1 MSEEVNLSEESNNS
15 ENEANNPENEANN
28 SENEPL
34 DQKELLEDVA
44 EIRQMIHQQRFAE
57 CNPMLFAIIKNCPNQ
72 QPYIHRLVQGLLS
85 TVIANLSLFQRKK
98 MSSVMLG
105 FLKQDAKAIKEFEIP
120 ETTPE
125 TRAKLVSEAISELD
139 QFLVDVEMDIRSEL
153 GVFKDLKKKGEE
165 IDVKE
170 VKPTLEKFVS
180 REAMLFL
187 NHDLSKEEQDQ
198 ASATLYQEWE
208 ECREKIFGRFVSSGH
223 WNDEERAE
231 VKDTILSPTVDSLTS
246 QLLVSA
252 ITLSAATVFDM
263 GKFTLLYDIYR
274 QTDDDEVKVRAL
286 LGWLLVSMNSSCYE
300 QHPDFLS
307 FAEQLT
313 EDCKNDSD
321 LLAEII
327 KAQKMLAV
335 TVFSEQKSI
344 DYTNDIMSSL
354 SKRFL
359 GDLKNKVADL
369 LEADED
375 MRNIF
380 GVEDDEE
387 TSDEESP
394 IRSVDINT
402 DEDGDPAL
410 NVGVDSPLSMDE
422 MMDKG
427 IDILLP
433 QFKMLRDQTE
443 FFTHLYNWFMP
454 FYLKNPHITEALGF
468 VDEKRKFCKAFCST
482 ARSCPAD
489 AYSLA
494 NLIVSHPNE
503 IPENIV
509 DCYDDPEDE
518 EDGSKPADEEEIVNE
533 FFKEPEEHRA
543 KRIRINYI
551 RNLLRFSKFYKEKDE
566 LFTILDELDDDK
578 PAYAVLAG
586 PLFQDEFFDKYRMAI
601 ARYSFR
607 REFPDMVDVMLEGV
621 PCDTLEM
628 HFMKGWVCMQKEDD
642 HSLRMAVDHFKEM
655 LKMQPDMKPVYL
667 QLGICYRKLC
677 QVDEYL
683 ENFDKLMEFKDS
695 FSEEELFELKL
706 EKLKFIVMNNRL
718 EEAMPLAYEL
728 DYTHPESQMAG
739 ALLTQLLIKIG
750 GEHTEGNFQKA
761 HQRLDEYF
769 AEVNELFG
777 SFEKMKKSGKD
788 PKNMMMQA
796 MDLFFKM
803 MKNDKAAEAYNN
815 YSLGLLALIE
825 HQPKKAVGPFFRA
838 YAYYEDK
845 DQDVFFEVLREDYK
859 WLKNYGCS
867 FTDIM
872 IIYNQVVAEH
882 QQSQEELKKYADKSE

>member
-1 MSEEVNLSEESNNS
+1 MSEEVNLSEESNN
-15 ENEANNPENEANN
+15 PEEDV
-28 SENEPL
+28 L
-34 DQKELLEDVA
+34 DQDFLLEKVD
-44 EIRQMIHQQRFAE
+44 EMRDLIHQQRFTE
-57 CNPMLFAIIKNCPNQ
+57 CKPILVAIFENCPNHKQ
-72 QPYIHRLVQGLLS
+72 YMRRLMHGLLK
-85 TVIANLSLFQRKK
+85 TVLANMSLLQCKK
-98 MSSVMLG
+98 LPDDMLG
-105 FLKQDAKAIKEFEIP
+105 FLKQYVKPSEELDIP
-120 ETTPE
+120 EMTPE
-125 TRAKLVSEAISELD
+125 ARTKFVFGAVSELD
-139 QFLVDVEMDIRSEL
+139 QLLVDIEMDIRSDQ
-153 GVFKDLKKKGEE
+153 GIFKDLKKQGEA
-165 IDVKE
+165 IDIKE

-198 ASATLYQEWE
+198 ASARLYQEWE
-208 ECREKIFGRFVSSGH
+208 EFREKIFDRFVSSGY
-223 WNDEERAE
+223 WNNEERAV

-274 QTDDDEVKVRAL
+274 LADDDEVKVRAL
-286 LGWLLVSMNSSCYE
+286 LGWLLVSTNCGCYE
-300 QHPDFLS
+300 QQPDFRS

-313 EDCKNDSD
+313 EDCKNDPD

-344 DYTNDIMSSL
+344 DYTNDIMASL

-359 GDLKNKVADL
+359 GDLRDKVADL

-380 GVEDDEE
+380 GIEDDEE
-387 TSDEESP
+387 TSEESP
-394 IRSVDINT
+394 IRSDDTNT
-402 DEDGDPAL
+402 DEDRIPNLDA
-410 NVGVDSPLSMDE
+410 DIESPLSMDE

-489 AYSLA
+489 AYSMA

-518 EDGSKPADEEEIVNE
+518 EDGSESADEEEIVKE
-533 FFKEPEEHRA
+533 FFNEPEEHHA

-551 RNLLRFSKFYKEKDE
+551 RNLMRFSKFYTAKDE
-566 LFTILDELDDDK
+566 IFNIFDELDDDK

-607 REFPDMVDVMLEGV
+607 REFPDLVEVMLEGV

-628 HFMKGWVCMQKEDD
+628 HFMKGWVCMQKGDN
-642 HSLRMAVDHFKEM
+642 HSLRMAVDHFKKM
-655 LKMQPDMKPVYL
+655 LKIKPDMKQVYL
-667 QLGICYRKLC
+667 QLGTCYRNLI

-706 EKLKFIVMNNRL
+706 DKLKFIVMNNRF

-728 DYTHPESQMAG
+728 DYTHPENQMAG

-750 GEHTEGNFQKA
+750 GEHAEENFQKA

-777 SFEKMKKSGKD
+777 NFEKMKKAGKD
-788 PKNMMMQA
+788 TKNMMMQA

-803 MKNDKAAEAYNN
+803 MKNDKLAEAYNN

-825 HQPKKAVGPFFRA
+825 HQPKKAMGPFFRV
-838 YAYYEDK
+838 YAYYVEK
-845 DQDVFFEVLREDYK
+845 DENVFFEALKEDYK

-867 FTDIM
+867 YTDLM

-882 QQSQEELKKYADKSE
+882 QKSQEEIKKYADKSE

>member
-1 MSEEVNLSEESNNS
+1 MSEEVNLSEESNN
-15 ENEANNPENEANN
+15 PEEDV
-28 SENEPL
+28 L
-34 DQKELLEDVA
+34 DQDFLLEKVD
-44 EIRQMIHQQRFAE
+44 EMRDLIHQQRFAE
-57 CNPMLFAIIKNCPNQ
+57 CKPMLVAIFENCPNHKQ
-72 QPYIHRLVQGLLS
+72 YMRRLMHGLLT
-85 TVIANLSLFQRKK
+85 TVLANMSLLQRKK
-98 MSSVMLG
+98 LPDDMLG
-105 FLKQDAKAIKEFEIP
+105 ILKQYVKPSEELDIP
-120 ETTPE
+120 EMTPE
-125 TRAKLVSEAISELD
+125 ARTKFVFGAVSELD
-139 QFLVDVEMDIRSEL
+139 QLLVDIEMDIRSDQ
-153 GVFKDLKKKGEE
+153 GVFKDLKKQGEA
-165 IDVKE
+165 IDIKE

-198 ASATLYQEWE
+198 ASARLYQEWE
-208 ECREKIFGRFVSSGH
+208 EYREKIFGRFVSSGY
-223 WNDEERAE
+223 WNDEERAV

-274 QTDDDEVKVRAL
+274 LTDDDEVKVRAL
-286 LGWLLVSMNSSCYE
+286 LGWLLVSTNCGCYE
-300 QHPDFLS
+300 QQPDFRS

-313 EDCKNDSD
+313 EDCKNDPD
-321 LLAEII
+321 LLADII

-369 LEADED
+369 LDADED
-375 MRNIF
+375 MRNLFEID
-380 GVEDDEE
+380 EDEE
-387 TSDEESP
+387 TSEEESP

-402 DEDGDPAL
+402 DEDGVDNL

-433 QFKMLRDQTE
+433 QFKMLRDQTD

-454 FYLKNPHITEALGF
+454 FYLKNPHVTEALGF

-494 NLIVSHPNE
+494 NLIISHPNE

-518 EDGSKPADEEEIVNE
+518 GDGSEPADEEEIVNE
-533 FFKEPEEHRA
+533 FFKEPGEHRA

-551 RNLLRFSKFYKEKDE
+551 RNLMRFSKFYTAKDE

-607 REFPDMVDVMLEGV
+607 REFPDMVEVMLEGV

-642 HSLRMAVDHFKEM
+642 HSLRMAVSHFKEM
-655 LKMQPDMKPVYL
+655 LKMQPDMKQVYL
-667 QLGICYRKLC
+667 QLGICYRNLI

-706 EKLKFIVMNNRL
+706 DKLKFIVMNNRF

-728 DYTHPESQMAG
+728 DYTHPENQMAG

-750 GEHTEGNFQKA
+750 GEHAEENFQKA

-769 AEVNELFG
+769 AEANELFG
-777 SFEKMKKSGKD
+777 SFEKMKKEGKD
-788 PKNMMMQA
+788 TKNMMMQA

-825 HQPKKAVGPFFRA
+825 HQPKKALEPFFRA
-838 YAYYEDK
+838 YAYYVEK
-845 DQDVFFEVLREDYK
+845 DENVFFEALKEDYK

-867 FTDIM
+867 YTDLM

-882 QQSQEELKKYADKSE
+882 LQTEDELKKYADKSE

>member
-1 MSEEVNLSEESNNS
+1 MSEEVNLSEESNN
-15 ENEANNPENEANN
+15 PEEDV
-28 SENEPL
+28 L
-34 DQKELLEDVA
+34 DQDFLLEKVD
-44 EIRQMIHQQRFAE
+44 EMRDLIHQQRFTE
-57 CNPMLFAIIKNCPNQ
+57 CKPILVAIFENCPNHKQ
-72 QPYIHRLVQGLLS
+72 YMRRLMHGLLK
-85 TVIANLSLFQRKK
+85 TVLANMSLLQCKK
-98 MSSVMLG
+98 LPDDMLG
-105 FLKQDAKAIKEFEIP
+105 FLKQYVKPSEELDIP
-120 ETTPE
+120 EMTPE
-125 TRAKLVSEAISELD
+125 ARTKFVFGAVSELD
-139 QFLVDVEMDIRSEL
+139 QLLVDIEMDIRSDQ
-153 GVFKDLKKKGEE
+153 GIFKDLKKQGEA
-165 IDVKE
+165 IDIKE

-198 ASATLYQEWE
+198 ASARLYQEWE
-208 ECREKIFGRFVSSGH
+208 EYREKIFDRFVSSGY
-223 WNDEERAE
+223 WNNEERAV

-274 QTDDDEVKVRAL
+274 LADDDEVKVRAL
-286 LGWLLVSMNSSCYE
+286 LGWLLVSTNCGCYE
-300 QHPDFLS
+300 QQPDFRS

-313 EDCKNDSD
+313 EDCKNDPD

-344 DYTNDIMSSL
+344 DYTNDIMASL

-359 GDLKNKVADL
+359 DDLRDKVADL

-380 GVEDDEE
+380 GIEDDEE
-387 TSDEESP
+387 TSEESP
-394 IRSVDINT
+394 IRSDDTNT
-402 DEDGDPAL
+402 DEDRIPNLDA
-410 NVGVDSPLSMDE
+410 DIESPLSMDE

-509 DCYDDPEDE
+509 DCYEDPEDE
-518 EDGSKPADEEEIVNE
+518 EDGSESADEEEIVKE
-533 FFKEPEEHRA
+533 FFNEPEEHRA

-551 RNLLRFSKFYKEKDE
+551 RNLMRFSKFYTAKDE
-566 LFTILDELDDDK
+566 IFNIFDELDDDK

-607 REFPDMVDVMLEGV
+607 REFPDLVEVMLEGV

-628 HFMKGWVCMQKEDD
+628 HFMKGWVCMQKGDN
-642 HSLRMAVDHFKEM
+642 HSLRMAVDHFKKM
-655 LKMQPDMKPVYL
+655 LKIKPDMKQVYL
-667 QLGICYRKLC
+667 QLGTCYRNLI

-706 EKLKFIVMNNRL
+706 DKLKFIVMNNRF

-728 DYTHPESQMAG
+728 DYTHPENQMAG

-750 GEHTEGNFQKA
+750 GEHAEENFQKA

-777 SFEKMKKSGKD
+777 SFEKMKKAGKD
-788 PKNMMMQA
+788 TKNMMMQA

-803 MKNDKAAEAYNN
+803 MKNDKLAEAYNN

-825 HQPKKAVGPFFRA
+825 HQPKKAMGPFFRV
-838 YAYYEDK
+838 YAYYVEK
-845 DQDVFFEVLREDYK
+845 DENVFFEALKEDYK

-867 FTDIM
+867 YTDLM

-882 QQSQEELKKYADKSE
+882 QKSQEEIKKYADKSE

>member
-1 MSEEVNLSEESNNS
+1 MSEEVNLSEEF
-15 ENEANNPENEANN
+15 NNPEEDV
-28 SENEPL
+28 L
-34 DQKELLEDVA
+34 DQDFLLEKVD
-44 EIRQMIHQQRFAE
+44 EMRDLIHQQRFTE
-57 CNPMLFAIIKNCPNQ
+57 CKPILVAIFENCPNHKQ
-72 QPYIHRLVQGLLS
+72 YMRRLMHGLLK
-85 TVIANLSLFQRKK
+85 TVLANMSLLQCKK
-98 MSSVMLG
+98 LPDDMLG
-105 FLKQDAKAIKEFEIP
+105 FLKQYVKPSEELDIP
-120 ETTPE
+120 EMTPE
-125 TRAKLVSEAISELD
+125 ARTKFVFGAVSELD
-139 QFLVDVEMDIRSEL
+139 QLLVDIEMDIRSDL
-153 GVFKDLKKKGEE
+153 GIFKDLKKQGEA
-165 IDVKE
+165 IDIKE

-198 ASATLYQEWE
+198 ASARLYQEWE
-208 ECREKIFGRFVSSGH
+208 EYREKIFDRFVSSGY
-223 WNDEERAE
+223 WNNEERAV

-274 QTDDDEVKVRAL
+274 LADDDEVKVRAL
-286 LGWLLVSMNSSCYE
+286 LGWLLVSTNCGSYE
-300 QHPDFLS
+300 QQPDFRS

-313 EDCKNDSD
+313 EDCKNDPD

-344 DYTNDIMSSL
+344 DYTNDIMASL

-359 GDLKNKVADL
+359 DDLRDKVADL

-380 GVEDDEE
+380 GIEDDEE
-387 TSDEESP
+387 TSEESP
-394 IRSVDINT
+394 IRSDDTNT
-402 DEDGDPAL
+402 DEDRIPNLDA
-410 NVGVDSPLSMDE
+410 DIESPLSMDE

-494 NLIVSHPNE
+494 NLIVSHSNE

-518 EDGSKPADEEEIVNE
+518 EDGSESADEEEIVKE
-533 FFKEPEEHRA
+533 FFNEPEEHRA

-551 RNLLRFSKFYKEKDE
+551 RNLMRFSKFYTAKDE
-566 LFTILDELDDDK
+566 IFNIFDELDDDK

-601 ARYSFR
+601 ARFSFR
-607 REFPDMVDVMLEGV
+607 REFPDLVEVMLEGV

-628 HFMKGWVCMQKEDD
+628 HFMKGWVCMQKGDN
-642 HSLRMAVDHFKEM
+642 HSLRMAVDYFKKM
-655 LKMQPDMKPVYL
+655 LKIKPDMKQVYL
-667 QLGICYRKLC
+667 QLGTCYRNLI

-706 EKLKFIVMNNRL
+706 DKLKFIVMNNRF

-728 DYTHPESQMAG
+728 DYTHPENQMAG

-750 GEHTEGNFQKA
+750 GEHTEENFQKA

-777 SFEKMKKSGKD
+777 SFEKMKKAGKD
-788 PKNMMMQA
+788 TKNMMMQA

-803 MKNDKAAEAYNN
+803 MKNDKLAEAYNN

-825 HQPKKAVGPFFRA
+825 HQPKKAMGPFFRV
-838 YAYYEDK
+838 YAYYVEK
-845 DQDVFFEVLREDYK
+845 DENVFFEALKEDYK

-867 FTDIM
+867 YTDLM

-882 QQSQEELKKYADKSE
+882 QKSQEEIKKYADKSE

>member
-1 MSEEVNLSEESNNS
+1 MSEEVNLSEESNN
-15 ENEANNPENEANN
+15 PEEDV
-28 SENEPL
+28 L
-34 DQKELLEDVA
+34 DQDFLLEKVD
-44 EIRQMIHQQRFAE
+44 EMRDLIHQQRFTE
-57 CNPMLFAIIKNCPNQ
+57 CKPILVAIFENCPNHKQ
-72 QPYIHRLVQGLLS
+72 YMRRLMHGLLK
-85 TVIANLSLFQRKK
+85 TVLANMSLLQCKK
-98 MSSVMLG
+98 LPDDMLG
-105 FLKQDAKAIKEFEIP
+105 FLKQYVKPSEELDIP
-120 ETTPE
+120 EMTPE
-125 TRAKLVSEAISELD
+125 ARTKFVFGAVSELD
-139 QFLVDVEMDIRSEL
+139 QLLVDIEMDIRSDQ
-153 GVFKDLKKKGEE
+153 GIFKDLKKQGEA
-165 IDVKE
+165 IDIKE

-198 ASATLYQEWE
+198 ASARLYQEWE
-208 ECREKIFGRFVSSGH
+208 EYREKIFDRFVSSGY
-223 WNDEERAE
+223 WNNEERAV

-274 QTDDDEVKVRAL
+274 LADDDEVKVRAL
-286 LGWLLVSMNSSCYE
+286 LGWLLVSTNCGSYE
-300 QHPDFLS
+300 QQPDFRS

-313 EDCKNDSD
+313 EDCKNDPD

-344 DYTNDIMSSL
+344 DYTNDIMASL

-359 GDLKNKVADL
+359 DDLRDKVADL

-380 GVEDDEE
+380 GIEDDEE
-387 TSDEESP
+387 TSEESP
-394 IRSVDINT
+394 IRSDDTNT
-402 DEDGDPAL
+402 DEDRIPNLDA
-410 NVGVDSPLSMDE
+410 DIESPLSMDE

-494 NLIVSHPNE
+494 NLIVSHSNE

-518 EDGSKPADEEEIVNE
+518 EDGSESADEEEIVNE
-533 FFKEPEEHRA
+533 FFKEPGEHRA

-551 RNLLRFSKFYKEKDE
+551 RNLMRFSKFYTAKDE
-566 LFTILDELDDDK
+566 IFNIFDELDDDK

-607 REFPDMVDVMLEGV
+607 REFPDLVEVMLEGV

-628 HFMKGWVCMQKEDD
+628 HFMKGWVCMQKGDN
-642 HSLRMAVDHFKEM
+642 HSLRMAVDHFKKM
-655 LKMQPDMKPVYL
+655 LKIKPDMKQVYL
-667 QLGICYRKLC
+667 QLGTCYRNLI

-683 ENFDKLMEFKDS
+683 DNFDKLMEFKDS

-706 EKLKFIVMNNRL
+706 DKLKFIVMNNRF

-728 DYTHPESQMAG
+728 DYTHPENQMAG

-750 GEHTEGNFQKA
+750 GEHAEENFQKA

-777 SFEKMKKSGKD
+777 SFEKMKKAGKD
-788 PKNMMMQA
+788 TKNMMMQA

-803 MKNDKAAEAYNN
+803 MKNDKLAEAYNN

-825 HQPKKAVGPFFRA
+825 HQPKKAMGPFFRV
-838 YAYYEDK
+838 YAYYVEK
-845 DQDVFFEVLREDYK
+845 DENVFFEALKEDYK

-867 FTDIM
+867 YTDLM

-882 QQSQEELKKYADKSE
+882 QKSQEEIKKYADKSE

>member
-1 MSEEVNLSEESNNS
+1 MSEEVNLSEESNN
-15 ENEANNPENEANN
+15 PEEDV
-28 SENEPL
+28 L
-34 DQKELLEDVA
+34 DQDFLLEKVD
-44 EIRQMIHQQRFAE
+44 EMRDLIHQQRFTE
-57 CNPMLFAIIKNCPNQ
+57 CKPILVAIFENCPNHKQ
-72 QPYIHRLVQGLLS
+72 YMRRLMHGLLK
-85 TVIANLSLFQRKK
+85 TVLANMSLLQCKK
-98 MSSVMLG
+98 LPDDMLG
-105 FLKQDAKAIKEFEIP
+105 FLKQYVKPSEELDIP
-120 ETTPE
+120 EMTPE
-125 TRAKLVSEAISELD
+125 ARTKFVFGAVSELD
-139 QFLVDVEMDIRSEL
+139 QLLVDIEMDIRSDQ
-153 GVFKDLKKKGEE
+153 GIFKDLKKQGEA
-165 IDVKE
+165 IDIKE

-198 ASATLYQEWE
+198 ASARLYQEWE
-208 ECREKIFGRFVSSGH
+208 EYREKIFDRFVSSGY
-223 WNDEERAE
+223 WNNEERAV

-274 QTDDDEVKVRAL
+274 LADDDEVKVRAL
-286 LGWLLVSMNSSCYE
+286 LGWLLVSTNCGSYE
-300 QHPDFLS
+300 QQPDFRS

-313 EDCKNDSD
+313 EDCKNDPD

-344 DYTNDIMSSL
+344 DYTNDIMASL

-359 GDLKNKVADL
+359 DDLRDKVADL

-380 GVEDDEE
+380 GIEDDEE
-387 TSDEESP
+387 TSEESP
-394 IRSVDINT
+394 IRSDDTNT
-402 DEDGDPAL
+402 DEDRIPNLDA
-410 NVGVDSPLSMDE
+410 DIESPLSMDE

-518 EDGSKPADEEEIVNE
+518 EDDNESADEEEIVKE
-533 FFKEPEEHRA
+533 FFNEPEEHRA

-551 RNLLRFSKFYKEKDE
+551 RNLMRFSKFYTAKDE
-566 LFTILDELDDDK
+566 IFNIFDELDDDK

-607 REFPDMVDVMLEGV
+607 REFPDLVEVMLEGV

-628 HFMKGWVCMQKEDD
+628 HFMKGWVCMQKGDN
-642 HSLRMAVDHFKEM
+642 HSLRMAVDHFKKM
-655 LKMQPDMKPVYL
+655 LKIKPDMKQVYL
-667 QLGICYRKLC
+667 QLGTCYRNLI

-706 EKLKFIVMNNRL
+706 DKLKFIVMNNRF

-728 DYTHPESQMAG
+728 DYTHPENQMAG

-750 GEHTEGNFQKA
+750 GEHAEENFQKA

-777 SFEKMKKSGKD
+777 SFEKMKKAGKD
-788 PKNMMMQA
+788 TKNMMMQA

-803 MKNDKAAEAYNN
+803 MKNDKLAEAYNN

-825 HQPKKAVGPFFRA
+825 HQPKKAMGPFFRV
-838 YAYYEDK
+838 YAYYVEK
-845 DQDVFFEVLREDYK
+845 DENVFFEALKEDYK

-867 FTDIM
+867 YTDLM

-882 QQSQEELKKYADKSE
+882 QKSQEEIKKYADKSE

>member
-1 MSEEVNLSEESNNS
+1 MSEEVNLSEESNN
-15 ENEANNPENEANN
+15 PEEV
-28 SENEPL
+28 L
-34 DQKELLEDVA
+34 DQDELLEKID
-44 EIRQMIHQQRFAE
+44 EMRQLIHQQRFTE
-57 CNPMLFAIIKNCPNQ
+57 CKPLLVAVFTPLPSNKQYVN
-72 QPYIHRLVQGLLS
+72 RLLQSLL
-85 TVIANLSLFQRKK
+85 TALAANMSLFQRKK
-98 MSSVMLG
+98 IPDGVFG
-105 FLKQDAKAIKEFEIP
+105 FPLQHIKSFEELDIP
-120 ETTPE
+120 EMTPE
-125 TRAKLVSEAISELD
+125 TRAKYISSAISGLD
-139 QFLVDVEMDIRSEL
+139 QLLEDIEMDIRSDQ
-153 GVFKDLKKKGEE
+153 GVFKDLKKQGEA
-165 IDVKE
+165 IDIKE
-170 VKPTLEKFVS
+170 VKSTLEKFVS

-198 ASATLYQEWE
+198 ASARLYQEWE
-208 ECREKIFGRFVSSGH
+208 EYREKIFGRFVSSGH
-223 WNDEERAE
+223 WTDEECAA

-286 LGWLLVSMNSSCYE
+286 LGWLLVSMNSSYCE
-300 QHPDFLS
+300 QHPDFRS

-313 EDCKNDSD
+313 EDCKNDQD
-321 LLAEII
+321 LLADII

-369 LEADED
+369 LDADED
-375 MRNIF
+375 MRNLFEID
-380 GVEDDEE
+380 EDEE
-387 TSDEESP
+387 TSEEESP

-402 DEDGDPAL
+402 DEDGVDNL

-433 QFKMLRDQTE
+433 QFKMLRDQTD

-454 FYLKNPHITEALGF
+454 FYLKNPHVTEALGF

-494 NLIVSHPNE
+494 NLIISHPNE

-518 EDGSKPADEEEIVNE
+518 GDGSEPADEEEIVNE
-533 FFKEPEEHRA
+533 FFKEPGEHRA

-551 RNLLRFSKFYKEKDE
+551 RNLLRFSKFYKGKDE
-566 LFTILDELDDDK
+566 FFTILDELDDDK

-607 REFPDMVDVMLEGV
+607 REFPDMVEVMLEGV

-642 HSLRMAVDHFKEM
+642 HSLRMAVSHFKEM
-655 LKMQPDMKPVYL
+655 LKMQPDMKQVYL
-667 QLGICYRKLC
+667 QLGICYRNLI

-706 EKLKFIVMNNRL
+706 DKLKFIVMNNRF

-728 DYTHPESQMAG
+728 DYTHPENQMAG

-750 GEHTEGNFQKA
+750 GEHAEENFQKA

-769 AEVNELFG
+769 AEANELFG
-777 SFEKMKKSGKD
+777 SFEKMKKEGKD
-788 PKNMMMQA
+788 TKNMMMQA

-825 HQPKKAVGPFFRA
+825 HQPKKALEPFFRA
-838 YAYYEDK
+838 YAYYVEK
-845 DQDVFFEVLREDYK
+845 DENVFFEALKEDYK

-867 FTDIM
+867 YTDLM

-882 QQSQEELKKYADKSE
+882 QQTEDELKKYADKSE

>member
-1 MSEEVNLSEESNNS
+1 MSEEVNLSEESNN
-15 ENEANNPENEANN
+15 PEEV
-28 SENEPL
+28 L
-34 DQKELLEDVA
+34 DQDELLEKID
-44 EIRQMIHQQRFAE
+44 EMRQLIHQQRFTE
-57 CNPMLFAIIKNCPNQ
+57 CKQLLVAVFTPLPSNKQYVN
-72 QPYIHRLVQGLLS
+72 RLLQSLL
-85 TVIANLSLFQRKK
+85 TALAANMSLFQRKK
-98 MSSVMLG
+98 IPDGVFG
-105 FLKQDAKAIKEFEIP
+105 FPLQHIKSFEELDIP
-120 ETTPE
+120 EMTPE
-125 TRAKLVSEAISELD
+125 TRAKYISSAISGLD
-139 QFLVDVEMDIRSEL
+139 QLLEDIEMDIRSDQ
-153 GVFKDLKKKGEE
+153 GVFKDLKKQGEA
-165 IDVKE
+165 IDIKE

-198 ASATLYQEWE
+198 ASARLYQEWE
-208 ECREKIFGRFVSSGH
+208 EYREKIFGRFVSSGH
-223 WNDEERAE
+223 WTDEERAV

-286 LGWLLVSMNSSCYE
+286 LGWLLVSMNSSYCE
-300 QHPDFLS
+300 QHPDFRS

-313 EDCKNDSD
+313 EDCKNDQD
-321 LLAEII
+321 LLADII

-369 LEADED
+369 LDADED
-375 MRNIF
+375 MRNLFEID
-380 GVEDDEE
+380 EDEE
-387 TSDEESP
+387 TSEEESP

-402 DEDGDPAL
+402 DEDGVDNL

-433 QFKMLRDQTE
+433 QFKMLRDQTD

-454 FYLKNPHITEALGF
+454 FYLKNPHVTEALGF

-494 NLIVSHPNE
+494 NLNISHPNE

-518 EDGSKPADEEEIVNE
+518 GDGSEPADEEEIVNE
-533 FFKEPEEHRA
+533 FFKEPGEHRA

-551 RNLLRFSKFYKEKDE
+551 RNLLRFSKFYKGKDE

-607 REFPDMVDVMLEGV
+607 REFPDMVEVMLEGV

-642 HSLRMAVDHFKEM
+642 HSLRMAVSHFKEM
-655 LKMQPDMKPVYL
+655 LKMQPDMKQVYL
-667 QLGICYRKLC
+667 QLGICYRNLI

-706 EKLKFIVMNNRL
+706 DKLKFIVMNNRF

-728 DYTHPESQMAG
+728 DYTHPENQMAG

-750 GEHTEGNFQKA
+750 GEHAEENFQKA

-769 AEVNELFG
+769 AEANELFG
-777 SFEKMKKSGKD
+777 SFEKMKKEGKD
-788 PKNMMMQA
+788 TKNMMMQA

-825 HQPKKAVGPFFRA
+825 HQPKKALEPFFRA
-838 YAYYEDK
+838 YAYYVEK
-845 DQDVFFEVLREDYK
+845 DENVFFEALKEDYK

-867 FTDIM
+867 YTDLM

-882 QQSQEELKKYADKSE
+882 QQTEDELKKYADKSE

>member
-1 MSEEVNLSEESNNS
+1 MSEEVNLSEESNN
-15 ENEANNPENEANN
+15 PEEDV
-28 SENEPL
+28 L
-34 DQKELLEDVA
+34 DQDFLLEKVD
-44 EIRQMIHQQRFAE
+44 EMRDLIHQQRFTE
-57 CNPMLFAIIKNCPNQ
+57 CKPILVAIFENCPNHKQ
-72 QPYIHRLVQGLLS
+72 YMRRLMHGLLK
-85 TVIANLSLFQRKK
+85 TVLANMSLLQCKK
-98 MSSVMLG
+98 LPDDMLG
-105 FLKQDAKAIKEFEIP
+105 FLKQYVKPSEELDIP
-120 ETTPE
+120 EMTPE
-125 TRAKLVSEAISELD
+125 ARTKFVFGAVSELD
-139 QFLVDVEMDIRSEL
+139 QLLVDIEMDIRSDQ
-153 GVFKDLKKKGEE
+153 GIFKDLKKQGEA
-165 IDVKE
+165 IDIKE

-198 ASATLYQEWE
+198 ASARLYQEWE
-208 ECREKIFGRFVSSGH
+208 EYREKIFDRFVSSGY
-223 WNDEERAE
+223 WNNEERAV

-274 QTDDDEVKVRAL
+274 LADDDEVKVRAL
-286 LGWLLVSMNSSCYE
+286 LGWLLVSTNCGSYE
-300 QHPDFLS
+300 QQPDFRS

-313 EDCKNDSD
+313 EDCKNDPD

-344 DYTNDIMSSL
+344 DYTNDIMASL

-359 GDLKNKVADL
+359 DDLRDKVADL

-380 GVEDDEE
+380 GIEDDEE
-387 TSDEESP
+387 TSEESP
-394 IRSVDINT
+394 IRSDDTNT
-402 DEDGDPAL
+402 DKDGIPKLDA
-410 NVGVDSPLSMDE
+410 DIESPLSMDE

-482 ARSCPAD
+482 TRSCPAD

-518 EDGSKPADEEEIVNE
+518 EDGSEPADEEEIVNE
-533 FFKEPEEHRA
+533 FFKEPGEHRA

-601 ARYSFR
+601 ARFSFR
-607 REFPDMVDVMLEGV
+607 REFPDLVEVMLEGV

-628 HFMKGWVCMQKEDD
+628 HFMKGWVCMQKGDN
-642 HSLRMAVDHFKEM
+642 HSLRMAVDYFKKM
-655 LKMQPDMKPVYL
+655 LKIKPDMKQVYL
-667 QLGICYRKLC
+667 QLGTCYRNLI

-706 EKLKFIVMNNRL
+706 DKLKFIVMNNRF

-728 DYTHPESQMAG
+728 DYTHPENQMAG

-750 GEHTEGNFQKA
+750 GEHTEENFQKA

-769 AEVNELFG
+769 AEENELFG
-777 SFEKMKKSGKD
+777 SFEKMKKAGKD
-788 PKNMMMQA
+788 TKNMMMQA

-803 MKNDKAAEAYNN
+803 MKNDKLAEAYNN

-825 HQPKKAVGPFFRA
+825 HQPKKAMGPFFRV
-838 YAYYEDK
+838 YAYYVEK
-845 DQDVFFEVLREDYK
+845 DENVFFEALKEDYK

-867 FTDIM
+867 YTDLM

-882 QQSQEELKKYADKSE
+882 QKSQEEIKKYADKSE

>member
-1 MSEEVNLSEESNNS
+1 MSEEVNLSEESNN
-15 ENEANNPENEANN
+15 PEEV
-28 SENEPL
+28 L
-34 DQKELLEDVA
+34 DQDELLEKID
-44 EIRQMIHQQRFAE
+44 EMRQLIHQQRFTE
-57 CNPMLFAIIKNCPNQ
+57 CKPLLVAVFTPLPSNKQYVN
-72 QPYIHRLVQGLLS
+72 RLLQSLL
-85 TVIANLSLFQRKK
+85 TALAANMSLFQRKK
-98 MSSVMLG
+98 IPDGVFG
-105 FLKQDAKAIKEFEIP
+105 FPLQHIKSFEELDIP
-120 ETTPE
+120 EMTPE
-125 TRAKLVSEAISELD
+125 TRAKYISSAISGLD
-139 QFLVDVEMDIRSEL
+139 QLLEDIEMDIRSDQ
-153 GVFKDLKKKGEE
+153 GVFKDLKKQGEA
-165 IDVKE
+165 IDIKE

-198 ASATLYQEWE
+198 ASARLYQEWE
-208 ECREKIFGRFVSSGH
+208 EYREKIFGRFVSSGH
-223 WNDEERAE
+223 WTDEECAA

-274 QTDDDEVKVRAL
+274 LADDDEVKVRAL
-286 LGWLLVSMNSSCYE
+286 LGWLLVSMNSSYCE
-300 QHPDFLS
+300 QQPDFRS

-313 EDCKNDSD
+313 EDCKNDPD
-321 LLAEII
+321 LLADII

-369 LEADED
+369 LDADED
-375 MRNIF
+375 MRNLFEID
-380 GVEDDEE
+380 EDEE
-387 TSDEESP
+387 TSEEESP

-402 DEDGDPAL
+402 DEDGVNNL

-433 QFKMLRDQTE
+433 QFKMLRDQTD

-454 FYLKNPHITEALGF
+454 FYLKNPHVTEALGF

-494 NLIVSHPNE
+494 NLIISHPNE

-518 EDGSKPADEEEIVNE
+518 GDGSEPADEEEIVNE
-533 FFKEPEEHRA
+533 FFKEPGEHRA

-551 RNLLRFSKFYKEKDE
+551 RNLLRFSKFYKGKDE

-607 REFPDMVDVMLEGV
+607 REFPDLVEVMLEGV

-628 HFMKGWVCMQKEDD
+628 HFMMGWVCMQKGDN

-655 LKMQPDMKPVYL
+655 LKMQPDMKQVYL
-667 QLGICYRKLC
+667 QLGICYRNLI

-706 EKLKFIVMNNRL
+706 DKLKFIVMNNRF

-728 DYTHPESQMAG
+728 DYTHPENQMAG

-750 GEHTEGNFQKA
+750 GEHAEENFQKA

-769 AEVNELFG
+769 AEANELFG
-777 SFEKMKKSGKD
+777 SFEKMKKEGKD
-788 PKNMMMQA
+788 TKNMMMQA

-825 HQPKKAVGPFFRA
+825 HQPKKALEPFFRA
-838 YAYYEDK
+838 YAYYVEK
-845 DQDVFFEVLREDYK
+845 DENVFFEALKEDYK

-867 FTDIM
+867 YTDLM

-882 QQSQEELKKYADKSE
+882 QQTEDELKKYADKSE

>member
-1 MSEEVNLSEESNNS
+1 MSEEVNLSEESNN
-15 ENEANNPENEANN
+15 PEEV
-28 SENEPL
+28 L
-34 DQKELLEDVA
+34 DQDELLEKID
-44 EIRQMIHQQRFAE
+44 EMRQLIHQQRFTE
-57 CNPMLFAIIKNCPNQ
+57 CKPLLVAVFTPLPSNKQ
-72 QPYIHRLVQGLLS
+72 YVKRLLQSLL
-85 TVIANLSLFQRKK
+85 TALAANMSLFQRKK
-98 MSSVMLG
+98 IPDGVFG
-105 FLKQDAKAIKEFEIP
+105 FPLQHIKSFEELDIP
-120 ETTPE
+120 EMTPE
-125 TRAKLVSEAISELD
+125 TRAKYISSAISGLD
-139 QFLVDVEMDIRSEL
+139 QLLEDIEMDIRSDQ
-153 GVFKDLKKKGEE
+153 GVFKDLKKQGEA
-165 IDVKE
+165 IDIKE

-198 ASATLYQEWE
+198 ASARLYQEWE
-208 ECREKIFGRFVSSGH
+208 EYREKIFDRFVSSGH
-223 WNDEERAE
+223 WTDEECAA

-286 LGWLLVSMNSSCYE
+286 LGWLLVSMNSCYCE
-300 QHPDFLS
+300 QHPDFRS

-321 LLAEII
+321 LLADII

-369 LEADED
+369 LDADED
-375 MRNIF
+375 MRNLFEID
-380 GVEDDEE
+380 EDEE
-387 TSDEESP
+387 TSEEESP

-402 DEDGDPAL
+402 DEDGVDNL

-433 QFKMLRDQTE
+433 QFKMLRDQTD

-454 FYLKNPHITEALGF
+454 FYLKNPHVTEALGF

-494 NLIVSHPNE
+494 NLIISHPNE

-518 EDGSKPADEEEIVNE
+518 GDGSEPADEEEIVNE
-533 FFKEPEEHRA
+533 FFKEPGEHRA

-551 RNLLRFSKFYKEKDE
+551 RNLLRFSKFYKGKDE

-607 REFPDMVDVMLEGV
+607 REFPDMVEVMLEGV

-642 HSLRMAVDHFKEM
+642 HSLRMAVSHFKEM
-655 LKMQPDMKPVYL
+655 LKMQPDMKQVYL
-667 QLGICYRKLC
+667 QLGICYRNLI
-677 QVDEYL
+677 QMDEYL

-706 EKLKFIVMNNRL
+706 DKLKFIVMNNRF

-728 DYTHPESQMAG
+728 DYTHPENQMAG

-750 GEHTEGNFQKA
+750 GEHAEENFQKA

-769 AEVNELFG
+769 AEANELFG
-777 SFEKMKKSGKD
+777 SFEKMKKEGKD
-788 PKNMMMQA
+788 TKNMMMQA

-825 HQPKKAVGPFFRA
+825 HQPKKALEPFFRA
-838 YAYYEDK
+838 YAYYVEK
-845 DQDVFFEVLREDYK
+845 DENVFFEALKEDYK

-867 FTDIM
+867 YTDLM

-882 QQSQEELKKYADKSE
+882 QQTEDELKKYADKSE

>member
-1 MSEEVNLSEESNNS
+1 MSEEVNLSEESNN
-15 ENEANNPENEANN
+15 PEEVLA
-28 SENEPL
+28 
-34 DQKELLEDVA
+34 QKELLEDVV

-57 CNPMLFAIIKNCPNQ
+57 CNPMLFAIIKNSPDHL
-72 QPYIHRLVQGLLS
+72 PYIHRLVQGLLS
-85 TVIANLSLFQRKK
+85 TVIASLSLFQRKK
-98 MSSVMLG
+98 MSTEMLD
-105 FLKQDAKAIKEFEIP
+105 FLKLDAKAIKEFKIP

-125 TRAKLVSEAISELD
+125 ARAKLVSEAISELD
-139 QFLVDVEMDIRSEL
+139 QFLVDIEMDIRSEQ
-153 GVFKDLKKKGEE
+153 GIFKDLKKQGEA
-165 IDVKE
+165 IDIKE

-198 ASATLYQEWE
+198 ASARLYQEWE
-208 ECREKIFGRFVSSGH
+208 EYREKIFDRFVSSGY
-223 WNDEERAE
+223 WNDEERAA

-359 GDLKNKVADL
+359 GELKNKVADL

-387 TSDEESP
+387 TSEEESP

-518 EDGSKPADEEEIVNE
+518 GDGSETADEEEIVNE

-628 HFMKGWVCMQKEDD
+628 HFMQGWVCMQKEDD

-739 ALLTQLLIKIG
+739 ALLTQLLIKTG
-750 GEHTEGNFQKA
+750 GEHAEENFKKA

-769 AEVNELFG
+769 AEMNELFG

-872 IIYNQVVAEH
+872 IIYNQIVAEH

>member
-1 MSEEVNLSEESNNS
+1 MSEEVNLSEESNN
-15 ENEANNPENEANN
+15 PEEV
-28 SENEPL
+28 L
-34 DQKELLEDVA
+34 DQDELLEKID
-44 EIRQMIHQQRFAE
+44 EMRQLIHQQRFTE
-57 CNPMLFAIIKNCPNQ
+57 CKPLLVAVFTPLPSNKQYVN
-72 QPYIHRLVQGLLS
+72 RLLQSLL
-85 TVIANLSLFQRKK
+85 TALAANMSLFQRKK
-98 MSSVMLG
+98 IPDGVFG
-105 FLKQDAKAIKEFEIP
+105 FPLQHIKSFEELDIP
-120 ETTPE
+120 EMTPE
-125 TRAKLVSEAISELD
+125 TRAKYISSAISGLD
-139 QFLVDVEMDIRSEL
+139 QLLEDIEMDIRSDQ
-153 GVFKDLKKKGEE
+153 GVFKDLKKQGEA
-165 IDVKE
+165 IDIKE

-198 ASATLYQEWE
+198 ASARLYQEWE
-208 ECREKIFGRFVSSGH
+208 EYREKIFGRFVSSGH
-223 WNDEERAE
+223 WTDEECAA

-286 LGWLLVSMNSSCYE
+286 LGWLLVSMNSSYCE
-300 QHPDFLS
+300 QHPDFRS

-321 LLAEII
+321 LLADII

-369 LEADED
+369 LDADED
-375 MRNIF
+375 MRNLFEID
-380 GVEDDEE
+380 EDEE
-387 TSDEESP
+387 TSEEESP

-402 DEDGDPAL
+402 DEDGVDNL

-433 QFKMLRDQTE
+433 QFKMLRDQTD

-454 FYLKNPHITEALGF
+454 FYLKNPHVTEALGF

-494 NLIVSHPNE
+494 NLIISHPNE

-518 EDGSKPADEEEIVNE
+518 GDGSEPADEEEIVNE
-533 FFKEPEEHRA
+533 FFKEPGEHRA

-551 RNLLRFSKFYKEKDE
+551 RNLLRFSKFYKGKDE

-607 REFPDMVDVMLEGV
+607 REFPDMVEVMLEGV

-642 HSLRMAVDHFKEM
+642 HSLRMAVSHFKEM
-655 LKMQPDMKPVYL
+655 LKMQPDMKQVYL
-667 QLGICYRKLC
+667 QLGICYRNLI

-706 EKLKFIVMNNRL
+706 DKLKFIVMNNRF

-728 DYTHPESQMAG
+728 DYTHPENQMAG

-750 GEHTEGNFQKA
+750 GEHAEENFQKA

-769 AEVNELFG
+769 AEANELFG
-777 SFEKMKKSGKD
+777 SFEKMKKEGKD
-788 PKNMMMQA
+788 TKNMMMQA

-825 HQPKKAVGPFFRA
+825 HQPKKALEPFFRA
-838 YAYYEDK
+838 YAYYVEK
-845 DQDVFFEVLREDYK
+845 DENVFFEALKEDYK

-867 FTDIM
+867 YTDLM

-882 QQSQEELKKYADKSE
+882 QQTEDELKKYADKSE

>member
-1 MSEEVNLSEESNNS
+1 MSEEVNLSEESNN
-15 ENEANNPENEANN
+15 PEEDVLA
-28 SENEPL
+28 
-34 DQKELLEDVA
+34 QKELLEDVV

-57 CNPMLFAIIKNCPNQ
+57 CNQMLFAIIKNCPNH
-72 QPYIHRLVQGLLS
+72 QPYIQRLVQGLLS
-85 TVIANLSLFQRKK
+85 TVIASLSLFQRKK
-98 MSSVMLG
+98 MSTETLG
-105 FLKQDAKAIKEFEIP
+105 FLKLDAKAIKEFKIP

-139 QFLVDVEMDIRSEL
+139 QFLVDVEMDIRSDQ
-153 GVFKDLKKKGEE
+153 GVFKDLKKQGEA
-165 IDVKE
+165 IDIKE

-198 ASATLYQEWE
+198 ASARLYQEWE
-208 ECREKIFGRFVSSGH
+208 EYREKIFGRFVSSGH
-223 WNDEERAE
+223 WTDEECAA
-231 VKDTILSPTVDSLTS
+231 VKDSILSPTVDSLTS

-263 GKFTLLYDIYR
+263 GKFTLLYGIYR

-286 LGWLLVSMNSSCYE
+286 LGWLLVSMNSSYYE
-300 QHPDFLS
+300 QQPDFRS

-313 EDCKNDSD
+313 EDCKNDQD
-321 LLAEII
+321 LLADII

-369 LEADED
+369 LDADED
-375 MRNIF
+375 MRNLFEID
-380 GVEDDEE
+380 EDEE
-387 TSDEESP
+387 TSEEESP

-402 DEDGDPAL
+402 DEDGVDNL

-433 QFKMLRDQTE
+433 QFKMLRDQTD

-454 FYLKNPHITEALGF
+454 FYLKNPHVTEALGF

-494 NLIVSHPNE
+494 NLIISHPNE

-518 EDGSKPADEEEIVNE
+518 GDGSEPADEEEIVNE
-533 FFKEPEEHRA
+533 FFKEPGEHRA

-551 RNLLRFSKFYKEKDE
+551 RNLLRFSKFYKGKDE

-607 REFPDMVDVMLEGV
+607 REFPDMVEVMLEGV

-642 HSLRMAVDHFKEM
+642 HSLRMAVSHFKEM
-655 LKMQPDMKPVYL
+655 LKMQPDMKQVYL
-667 QLGICYRKLC
+667 QLGICYRNLI

-706 EKLKFIVMNNRL
+706 DKLKFIVMNNRF

-728 DYTHPESQMAG
+728 DYTHPENQMAG

-750 GEHTEGNFQKA
+750 GEHAEENFQKA

-769 AEVNELFG
+769 AEANELFG
-777 SFEKMKKSGKD
+777 SFEKMKKEGKD
-788 PKNMMMQA
+788 TKNMMMQA

-825 HQPKKAVGPFFRA
+825 HQPKKALEPFFRA
-838 YAYYEDK
+838 YAYYVEK
-845 DQDVFFEVLREDYK
+845 DENVFFEALKEDYK
-859 WLKNYGCS
+859 WLKNYGC
-867 FTDIM
+867 FYTDLM

-882 QQSQEELKKYADKSE
+882 QQTEDELKKYADKSE

>member
-1 MSEEVNLSEESNNS
+1 MSEEVNLSEESNN
-15 ENEANNPENEANN
+15 PEEDVLA
-28 SENEPL
+28 
-34 DQKELLEDVA
+34 QKELLEDVV

-57 CNPMLFAIIKNCPNQ
+57 CNQMLFAIIKNGPNH

-85 TVIANLSLFQRKK
+85 TVIASLSLFQRKK
-98 MSSVMLG
+98 MSTETLG
-105 FLKQDAKAIKEFEIP
+105 FLKLDAKAIKEFKIP

-125 TRAKLVSEAISELD
+125 TRATLVSEAISGLD
-139 QFLVDVEMDIRSEL
+139 QLLVDIEMDIRSEQ
-153 GVFKDLKKKGEE
+153 GIFKDLKKQGEA
-165 IDVKE
+165 IDIKE

-198 ASATLYQEWE
+198 ASARLYQEWE
-208 ECREKIFGRFVSSGH
+208 EYREKIFGRFVSSGH
-223 WNDEERAE
+223 WTDEECAA

-263 GKFTLLYDIYR
+263 GKFTLLYGIYR

-286 LGWLLVSMNSSCYE
+286 LGWLLVSMNSSYYE
-300 QHPDFLS
+300 QQPDFRS

-313 EDCKNDSD
+313 EDCKNDQD
-321 LLAEII
+321 LLADII

-369 LEADED
+369 LDADED
-375 MRNIF
+375 MRNLFEID
-380 GVEDDEE
+380 EDEDISE
-387 TSDEESP
+387 EESP

-402 DEDGDPAL
+402 DEDGVDNL
-410 NVGVDSPLSMDE
+410 NVDVDSPLSMDE

-433 QFKMLRDQTE
+433 QFKMLRDQTD

-454 FYLKNPHITEALGF
+454 FYLKNPHVTEALGF

-494 NLIVSHPNE
+494 NLIISHPNE

-518 EDGSKPADEEEIVNE
+518 GDGSEPADEEEIVNE
-533 FFKEPEEHRA
+533 FFKEPGEHRA

-551 RNLLRFSKFYKEKDE
+551 RNLLRFSKFYKGKDE

-607 REFPDMVDVMLEGV
+607 REFPDMVEVMLEGV

-642 HSLRMAVDHFKEM
+642 HSLRMAVSHFKEM
-655 LKMQPDMKPVYL
+655 LKMQPDMKQVYL
-667 QLGICYRKLC
+667 QLGICYRNLI

-706 EKLKFIVMNNRL
+706 DKLKFIVMNNRF

-728 DYTHPESQMAG
+728 DYTHPENQMAG

-750 GEHTEGNFQKA
+750 GEHAEENFQKA

-769 AEVNELFG
+769 AEANELFG
-777 SFEKMKKSGKD
+777 SFEKMKKEGKD
-788 PKNMMMQA
+788 TKNMMMQA

-825 HQPKKAVGPFFRA
+825 HQPKKALEPFFRA
-838 YAYYEDK
+838 YAYYVEK
-845 DQDVFFEVLREDYK
+845 DENVFFEALKEDYK

-867 FTDIM
+867 YTDLM

-882 QQSQEELKKYADKSE
+882 QQTEDELKKYADKSE

>member
-1 MSEEVNLSEESNNS
+1 MSEEVNLSEESNN
-15 ENEANNPENEANN
+15 PEEDV
-28 SENEPL
+28 L
-34 DQKELLEDVA
+34 DQDFLLEKVD
-44 EIRQMIHQQRFAE
+44 EMRDLIHQQRFSE
-57 CNPMLFAIIKNCPNQ
+57 CKPMLVEIFTPFSSNKQYINRLLQSLLTSLFANM
-72 QPYIHRLVQGLLS
+72 
-85 TVIANLSLFQRKK
+85 SLFQRKK
-98 MSSVMLG
+98 IPDGVFG
-105 FLKQDAKAIKEFEIP
+105 FPIQHNKSFEELDIP
-120 ETTPE
+120 EMTPE
-125 TRAKLVSEAISELD
+125 ARAKYISSTISGLD
-139 QFLVDVEMDIRSEL
+139 QLLVDVEMDIRSDQ
-153 GVFKDLKKKGEE
+153 GVFKDLKKLGEE
-165 IDVKE
+165 IDIKE
-170 VKPTLEKFVS
+170 VKSTLEKFVS

-198 ASATLYQEWE
+198 ASARLYQEWE
-208 ECREKIFGRFVSSGH
+208 ECREKIFGRFVSSGY
-223 WNDEERAE
+223 WNDEERAA

-286 LGWLLVSMNSSCYE
+286 LGWLLVSTNCGCYE
-300 QHPDFLS
+300 QHPDFRS

-369 LEADED
+369 LDADED
-375 MRNIF
+375 MRNLF
-380 GVEDDEE
+380 GIDEDEE
-387 TSDEESP
+387 TSEEESP

-402 DEDGDPAL
+402 DEDGVDNL
-410 NVGVDSPLSMDE
+410 NVDVDSPLSMDE

-433 QFKMLRDQTE
+433 QFKMLRDQTD

-454 FYLKNPHITEALGF
+454 FYLKNPHVTEALGF

-494 NLIVSHPNE
+494 NLIISHPNE

-509 DCYDDPEDE
+509 DCYDDPEDDG
-518 EDGSKPADEEEIVNE
+518 DGSEPADEEEIVND
-533 FFKEPEEHRA
+533 FFKEPGEHRA

-607 REFPDMVDVMLEGV
+607 REFPDMVEVMLEGV

-628 HFMKGWVCMQKEDD
+628 HFMKGWVCMQKGDD
-642 HSLRMAVDHFKEM
+642 HSLRMAVDHFKKM
-655 LKMQPDMKPVYL
+655 LKIKPDMKQVYL
-667 QLGICYRKLC
+667 QLGICYRNLI

-706 EKLKFIVMNNRL
+706 DKLKFIVMNNRF

-728 DYTHPESQMAG
+728 DYTHPENQMAG

-750 GEHTEGNFQKA
+750 GEHAEENFQKA

-777 SFEKMKKSGKD
+777 SFDKMKKSGKD
-788 PKNMMMQA
+788 TKNMMMQA

-803 MKNDKAAEAYNN
+803 MKNDKLAEAYNN
-815 YSLGLLALIE
+815 YSQGLLALIE
-825 HQPKKAVGPFFRA
+825 HQPKKALEPFFRA
-838 YAYYEDK
+838 YAYYVEK
-845 DQDVFFEVLREDYK
+845 DENVFFEALKEDYK

-867 FTDIM
+867 YTDLM

-882 QQSQEELKKYADKSE
+882 QQTEDELKKYADKSE

>member
-1 MSEEVNLSEESNNS
+1 MSEEVNLSEESNN
-15 ENEANNPENEANN
+15 PEEV
-28 SENEPL
+28 L
-34 DQKELLEDVA
+34 DQDELLEKID
-44 EIRQMIHQQRFAE
+44 EMCQLIHQQRFTE
-57 CNPMLFAIIKNCPNQ
+57 CKPLLVAVFTPLPSNKQYVN
-72 QPYIHRLVQGLLS
+72 RLLQSLL
-85 TVIANLSLFQRKK
+85 TALAANMSLFQRKK
-98 MSSVMLG
+98 IPDGVFG
-105 FLKQDAKAIKEFEIP
+105 FPLQHIKSFEELDIP
-120 ETTPE
+120 EMTPE
-125 TRAKLVSEAISELD
+125 TRAKYISSAISGLD
-139 QFLVDVEMDIRSEL
+139 QLLEDIEMDIRSDQ
-153 GVFKDLKKKGEE
+153 GVFKDLKKQGEA
-165 IDVKE
+165 IDIKE

-198 ASATLYQEWE
+198 ASARLYQEWE
-208 ECREKIFGRFVSSGH
+208 EYREKIFGRFVSSGH
-223 WNDEERAE
+223 WTDEECAA
-231 VKDTILSPTVDSLTS
+231 VKDSILSPTVDSLTS

-286 LGWLLVSMNSSCYE
+286 LGWLLVSMNSSYCE
-300 QHPDFLS
+300 QQPDFRS

-369 LEADED
+369 LDADED
-375 MRNIF
+375 MRNLFEID
-380 GVEDDEE
+380 EDEE
-387 TSDEESP
+387 TSEEESP

-402 DEDGDPAL
+402 DEDGVDNL

-433 QFKMLRDQTE
+433 QFKMLRDQTD

-454 FYLKNPHITEALGF
+454 FYLKNPHVTEALGF

-494 NLIVSHPNE
+494 NLIISHPNE

-518 EDGSKPADEEEIVNE
+518 GDGSEPADEEEIVNE
-533 FFKEPEEHRA
+533 FFKEPGEHRA

-551 RNLLRFSKFYKEKDE
+551 RNLLRFSKFYKGKDE

-607 REFPDMVDVMLEGV
+607 REFPDMVEVMLEGV

-642 HSLRMAVDHFKEM
+642 HSLRMAVSHFKEM
-655 LKMQPDMKPVYL
+655 LKMQPDMKQVYL
-667 QLGICYRKLC
+667 QLGICYRNLI

-706 EKLKFIVMNNRL
+706 DKLKFIVMNNRF

-728 DYTHPESQMAG
+728 DYTHPENQMAG

-750 GEHTEGNFQKA
+750 GEHAEENFQKA

-769 AEVNELFG
+769 AEANELFG
-777 SFEKMKKSGKD
+777 SFEKMKKEGKD
-788 PKNMMMQA
+788 TKNMMMQA

-825 HQPKKAVGPFFRA
+825 HQPKKALEPFFRA
-838 YAYYEDK
+838 YAYYVEK
-845 DQDVFFEVLREDYK
+845 DENVFFEALKEDYK

-867 FTDIM
+867 YTDLM

-882 QQSQEELKKYADKSE
+882 QQTEDELKKYADKSE

>member
-1 MSEEVNLSEESNNS
+1 MSEEVNLSEESNN
-15 ENEANNPENEANN
+15 PEEDVLNQ
-28 SENEPL
+28 
-34 DQKELLEDVA
+34 DFLLEKVD
-44 EIRQMIHQQRFAE
+44 EMRDLIHQQRFTE
-57 CNPMLFAIIKNCPNQ
+57 CKPILVAIFENCPNHKQ
-72 QPYIHRLVQGLLS
+72 YMRRLMHGLLK
-85 TVIANLSLFQRKK
+85 TVLANMSLLQCKK
-98 MSSVMLG
+98 LPDDMLG
-105 FLKQDAKAIKEFEIP
+105 FLKQYVKPSEELDIP
-120 ETTPE
+120 EMTPE
-125 TRAKLVSEAISELD
+125 ARTKFVFGAVSELD
-139 QFLVDVEMDIRSEL
+139 QLLVDIEMDIRSDQ
-153 GVFKDLKKKGEE
+153 GIFKDLKKQGEA
-165 IDVKE
+165 IDIKE

-198 ASATLYQEWE
+198 ASARLYQEWE
-208 ECREKIFGRFVSSGH
+208 EDREKIFDRFVSSGY
-223 WNDEERAE
+223 WNNEERAV

-274 QTDDDEVKVRAL
+274 LADDDEVKVRAL
-286 LGWLLVSMNSSCYE
+286 LGWLLVSTNCGSYE
-300 QHPDFLS
+300 QQPDFRS

-313 EDCKNDSD
+313 EDCKNDPD

-344 DYTNDIMSSL
+344 DYTNDIMASL

-359 GDLKNKVADL
+359 DDLRDKVADL

-380 GVEDDEE
+380 GIEDDEE
-387 TSDEESP
+387 TSEESP
-394 IRSVDINT
+394 IRSDDTNT
-402 DEDGDPAL
+402 DEDRIPNLDA
-410 NVGVDSPLSMDE
+410 DIESPLSMDE

-494 NLIVSHPNE
+494 NLIVSHSNE

-518 EDGSKPADEEEIVNE
+518 EDGSESADEEEIVKE
-533 FFKEPEEHRA
+533 FFNEPEEHRA

-551 RNLLRFSKFYKEKDE
+551 RNLMRFSKFYTAKDE
-566 LFTILDELDDDK
+566 IFNIFDELDDDK

-607 REFPDMVDVMLEGV
+607 REFPDLVEVMLEGV

-628 HFMKGWVCMQKEDD
+628 HFMKGWVCMQKGDN
-642 HSLRMAVDHFKEM
+642 HCLRMAVDHFKKM
-655 LKMQPDMKPVYL
+655 LKIKPDMKQVYL
-667 QLGICYRKLC
+667 QLGTCYRNLI

-706 EKLKFIVMNNRL
+706 DKLKFIVMNNRF

-728 DYTHPESQMAG
+728 DYTHPENQMAG

-750 GEHTEGNFQKA
+750 GEHAEENFQKA

-777 SFEKMKKSGKD
+777 SFEKMKKAGKD
-788 PKNMMMQA
+788 TKNMMMQA

-803 MKNDKAAEAYNN
+803 MKNDKLAEAYNN

-825 HQPKKAVGPFFRA
+825 HQPKKAMGPFFRV
-838 YAYYEDK
+838 YAYYVEK
-845 DQDVFFEVLREDYK
+845 DENVFFEALKEDYK

-867 FTDIM
+867 YTDLM

-882 QQSQEELKKYADKSE
+882 QKSQEEIKKYADKSE

>member
-1 MSEEVNLSEESNNS
+1 MSEEVNLSEESNN
-15 ENEANNPENEANN
+15 PEEVLA
-28 SENEPL
+28 
-34 DQKELLEDVA
+34 QKELLEDVV

-57 CNPMLFAIIKNCPNQ
+57 CNQMLFAIIKNSPNHL
-72 QPYIHRLVQGLLS
+72 PYIHRLVQGLLS
-85 TVIANLSLFQRKK
+85 TVIASLSLFQRKK
-98 MSSVMLG
+98 MTTETLG
-105 FLKQDAKAIKEFEIP
+105 FLKLDAKAIKEFKIP

-125 TRAKLVSEAISELD
+125 TRATLVSEAISELD
-139 QFLVDVEMDIRSEL
+139 QFLVDIEMDIRSEQ
-153 GVFKDLKKKGEE
+153 GIFKDLKKLGEE
-165 IDVKE
+165 IDIKE
-170 VKPTLEKFVS
+170 VKSNLEKFVS

-198 ASATLYQEWE
+198 ASARLYQEWE
-208 ECREKIFGRFVSSGH
+208 ECREKIFGRFVSSGY
-223 WNDEERAE
+223 WNDEECAV

-246 QLLVSA
+246 QLLLSA

-274 QTDDDEVKVRAL
+274 LADDDEVKVRAL
-286 LGWLLVSMNSSCYE
+286 LGWLLVSTNCGCYE
-300 QHPDFLS
+300 QQPDFRS

-313 EDCKNDSD
+313 EDCKNGQD
-321 LLAEII
+321 LLADII

-369 LEADED
+369 LDADED
-375 MRNIF
+375 MRNLFEID
-380 GVEDDEE
+380 EDEE
-387 TSDEESP
+387 ISEEESP

-402 DEDGDPAL
+402 DEDGVDNL
-410 NVGVDSPLSMDE
+410 NVDVDSPLSMDE

-433 QFKMLRDQTE
+433 QFKMLRDQTD

-454 FYLKNPHITEALGF
+454 FYLKNPHVTEALGF

-494 NLIVSHPNE
+494 NLIISHPNE

-518 EDGSKPADEEEIVNE
+518 GDGSEPADEEEIVNE
-533 FFKEPEEHRA
+533 FFKEPGEHRA

-551 RNLLRFSKFYKEKDE
+551 RNLLRFSKFYKGKDE

-607 REFPDMVDVMLEGV
+607 REFPDMVEVMLEGV

-642 HSLRMAVDHFKEM
+642 HSLRMAVSHFKEM
-655 LKMQPDMKPVYL
+655 LKMQPDMKQVYL
-667 QLGICYRKLC
+667 QLGICYRNLI

-706 EKLKFIVMNNRL
+706 DKLKFIVMNNRF

-728 DYTHPESQMAG
+728 DYTHPENQMAG

-750 GEHTEGNFQKA
+750 GEHAEENFQKA

-769 AEVNELFG
+769 AEANELFG
-777 SFEKMKKSGKD
+777 SFEKMKKEGKD
-788 PKNMMMQA
+788 TKNMMMQA

-825 HQPKKAVGPFFRA
+825 HQPKKALEPFFRA
-838 YAYYEDK
+838 YAYYVEK
-845 DQDVFFEVLREDYK
+845 DENVFFEALKEDYK

-867 FTDIM
+867 YTDLM

-882 QQSQEELKKYADKSE
+882 QQTEDELKKYADKSE

>member
-1 MSEEVNLSEESNNS
+1 MSEEVNLSEESNN
-15 ENEANNPENEANN
+15 PEEDV
-28 SENEPL
+28 L
-34 DQKELLEDVA
+34 DQDFLLEKVD
-44 EIRQMIHQQRFAE
+44 EMRDLIHQQRFSE
-57 CNPMLFAIIKNCPNQ
+57 CKPMLVEVFTPFSSNKQYINRLMQSLLTSLFANM
-72 QPYIHRLVQGLLS
+72 
-85 TVIANLSLFQRKK
+85 SLFQRKK
-98 MSSVMLG
+98 IPDGVFGIPIQHNKS
-105 FLKQDAKAIKEFEIP
+105 FEELDIP
-120 ETTPE
+120 EMTPE
-125 TRAKLVSEAISELD
+125 ARAKYISSTISGLD
-139 QFLVDVEMDIRSEL
+139 QLLVDVEMDIRSDQ
-153 GVFKDLKKKGEE
+153 GVFKDLKKLGEE
-165 IDVKE
+165 IDIKE
-170 VKPTLEKFVS
+170 VKSTLEKFVS

-198 ASATLYQEWE
+198 ASARLYQEWE
-208 ECREKIFGRFVSSGH
+208 ECREKIFGRFVSSGY
-223 WNDEERAE
+223 WNDEERAA

-286 LGWLLVSMNSSCYE
+286 LGWLLVSTNCGCYE
-300 QHPDFLS
+300 QQPDFRS

-313 EDCKNDSD
+313 EDCKNDQD

-369 LEADED
+369 LDADED
-375 MRNIF
+375 MRNLF
-380 GVEDDEE
+380 GIDEDEE
-387 TSDEESP
+387 TSEESP

-402 DEDGDPAL
+402 DEDGVDNL
-410 NVGVDSPLSMDE
+410 NVDVDSPLSMDE

-433 QFKMLRDQTE
+433 QFKMLRDQTD

-454 FYLKNPHITEALGF
+454 FYLKNPHVTEALGF

-494 NLIVSHPNE
+494 NLIISHPNE

-509 DCYDDPEDE
+509 DCYDDPEDDG
-518 EDGSKPADEEEIVNE
+518 DGSEPADEEEIVNE
-533 FFKEPEEHRA
+533 FFKEPGEHRA

-607 REFPDMVDVMLEGV
+607 REFPDMVEVMLEGV

-628 HFMKGWVCMQKEDD
+628 HFMKGWVCMQKGDD
-642 HSLRMAVDHFKEM
+642 HSLRMAVDHFKKM
-655 LKMQPDMKPVYL
+655 LKIKPDMKQVYL
-667 QLGICYRKLC
+667 QLGICYRNLI

-706 EKLKFIVMNNRL
+706 DKLKFIVMNNRF

-728 DYTHPESQMAG
+728 DYTHPENQMAG

-750 GEHTEGNFQKA
+750 GEHAEENFQKA

-777 SFEKMKKSGKD
+777 SFDKMKKSGKD
-788 PKNMMMQA
+788 TKNMMMQA

-803 MKNDKAAEAYNN
+803 MKNDKLAEAYNN
-815 YSLGLLALIE
+815 YSQGLLALIE
-825 HQPKKAVGPFFRA
+825 HQPKKALEPFFRA
-838 YAYYEDK
+838 YAYYVEK
-845 DQDVFFEVLREDYK
+845 DENVFFEALKEDYK

-867 FTDIM
+867 YTDLM

-882 QQSQEELKKYADKSE
+882 QQTEDELKKYADKSE

>member
-1 MSEEVNLSEESNNS
+1 MSEEVNLSEESNN
-15 ENEANNPENEANN
+15 PEEV
-28 SENEPL
+28 L
-34 DQKELLEDVA
+34 DQDELLEKID
-44 EIRQMIHQQRFAE
+44 EMRQLIHQQRFTE
-57 CNPMLFAIIKNCPNQ
+57 CKPLLVAVFTPLPSNKQYVN
-72 QPYIHRLVQGLLS
+72 RLLQSLL
-85 TVIANLSLFQRKK
+85 TALAANMSLFQRKK
-98 MSSVMLG
+98 IPDGVFG
-105 FLKQDAKAIKEFEIP
+105 FPLQHIKSFEELDIP
-120 ETTPE
+120 EMTPE
-125 TRAKLVSEAISELD
+125 TRAKYISSAISGLD
-139 QFLVDVEMDIRSEL
+139 QLLEDIEMDIRSDQ
-153 GVFKDLKKKGEE
+153 GVFKDLKKQGEA
-165 IDVKE
+165 IDIKE

-198 ASATLYQEWE
+198 ASARLYQEWE
-208 ECREKIFGRFVSSGH
+208 EYREKIFGRFVSSGH
-223 WNDEERAE
+223 WTDEECAA

-286 LGWLLVSMNSSCYE
+286 LGWLLVSMNSSYCE
-300 QHPDFLS
+300 QHPDFRS

-313 EDCKNDSD
+313 EDCKNDQD
-321 LLAEII
+321 LLADII

-369 LEADED
+369 LDADED
-375 MRNIF
+375 MRNLFEID
-380 GVEDDEE
+380 EDEE
-387 TSDEESP
+387 TSEEESP

-402 DEDGDPAL
+402 DEDGVDNL
-410 NVGVDSPLSMDE
+410 NVDVDSPLSMDE

-433 QFKMLRDQTE
+433 QFKMLRDQTD

-454 FYLKNPHITEALGF
+454 FYLKNPHVTEALGF

-494 NLIVSHPNE
+494 NLIISHPNE

-518 EDGSKPADEEEIVNE
+518 GDGSEPADEEEIVNE
-533 FFKEPEEHRA
+533 FFKEPGEHRA

-551 RNLLRFSKFYKEKDE
+551 RNLLRFSKFYKGKDE

-607 REFPDMVDVMLEGV
+607 REFPDMVEVMLEGV

-642 HSLRMAVDHFKEM
+642 HSLRMAVSHFKEM
-655 LKMQPDMKPVYL
+655 LKMQPDMKQVYL
-667 QLGICYRKLC
+667 QLGICYRNLI

-706 EKLKFIVMNNRL
+706 DKLKFIVMNNRF

-728 DYTHPESQMAG
+728 DYTHPENQMAG

-750 GEHTEGNFQKA
+750 GEHAEENFQKA

-777 SFEKMKKSGKD
+777 SFEKMKKAGKD
-788 PKNMMMQA
+788 TKNMMMQA

-803 MKNDKAAEAYNN
+803 MKNDKLAEAYNN

-825 HQPKKAVGPFFRA
+825 HQPKKAMGPFFRV
-838 YAYYEDK
+838 YAYYVEK
-845 DQDVFFEVLREDYK
+845 DENVFFEALKEDYK

-867 FTDIM
+867 YTDLM

-882 QQSQEELKKYADKSE
+882 QKSQEEIKKYADKSE

>member
-1 MSEEVNLSEESNNS
+1 MSEEVNLSEESNS
-15 ENEANNPENEANN
+15 QEEV
-28 SENEPL
+28 L
-34 DQKELLEDVA
+34 DQDFLLEKVD
-44 EIRQMIHQQRFAE
+44 EMRDLIHQQRFAE
-57 CNPMLFAIIKNCPNQ
+57 CKPMLVAIFENCPNHKQ
-72 QPYIHRLVQGLLS
+72 YMRRLMHGLLT
-85 TVIANLSLFQRKK
+85 TVLANMSLLQRKK
-98 MSSVMLG
+98 LPDDMLG
-105 FLKQDAKAIKEFEIP
+105 ILKQYVKPSEELDIP
-120 ETTPE
+120 EMTPE
-125 TRAKLVSEAISELD
+125 ARTKFVFGAVSELD
-139 QFLVDVEMDIRSEL
+139 QLLEDIEMDIRSEQ
-153 GVFKDLKKKGEE
+153 GIFKDLKKQGEA
-165 IDVKE
+165 IDIKE

-198 ASATLYQEWE
+198 ASACLYQEWE
-208 ECREKIFGRFVSSGH
+208 EYREKIFDRFVTAGY
-223 WNDEERAE
+223 WNDEERAV

-274 QTDDDEVKVRAL
+274 QADDDEVKVRAL
-286 LGWLLVSMNSSCYE
+286 LGWLLVSTNCGCYE
-300 QHPDFLS
+300 QHPDFRS

-313 EDCKNDSD
+313 EDCKNDPD

-359 GDLKNKVADL
+359 GDLKDKVADL

-380 GVEDDEE
+380 EIDEDEE
-387 TSDEESP
+387 TSEESP

-402 DEDGDPAL
+402 DEDGIDNLDA
-410 NVGVDSPLSMDE
+410 DIESPLSMDE

-518 EDGSKPADEEEIVNE
+518 EDGSVSADEEEIVKE
-533 FFKEPEEHRA
+533 FFNEPEEHRA

-607 REFPDMVDVMLEGV
+607 REFPDLVEVMLEGV

-628 HFMKGWVCMQKEDD
+628 HFMKGWVCMQKGDN
-642 HSLRMAVDHFKEM
+642 HSLRMAVDHFKKM
-655 LKMQPDMKPVYL
+655 LKIKPDMKQVYL
-667 QLGICYRKLC
+667 QLGICYRNLI

-706 EKLKFIVMNNRL
+706 DKLKFIVMNNRF

-728 DYTHPESQMAG
+728 DYTHPENQMAG

-750 GEHTEGNFQKA
+750 GEHAEENFQKA

-769 AEVNELFG
+769 AEANELFG
-777 SFEKMKKSGKD
+777 SFEKMKKEGKD
-788 PKNMMMQA
+788 TKNMMMQA

-825 HQPKKAVGPFFRA
+825 HQPKKAMGPFFRA
-838 YAYYEDK
+838 YAYYVEK
-845 DQDVFFEVLREDYK
+845 DENVFFEALKEDYK
-859 WLKNYGCS
+859 WLKDYGCS
-867 FTDIM
+867 YTDLM

-882 QQSQEELKKYADKSE
+882 QKSQEEIKKYADKSE

>member
-1 MSEEVNLSEESNNS
+1 MSEEVNLSEESNN
-15 ENEANNPENEANN
+15 PEEVLA
-28 SENEPL
+28 
-34 DQKELLEDVA
+34 QKELLEDVV

-57 CNPMLFAIIKNCPNQ
+57 CNPMLFAIIKNSPNH

-85 TVIANLSLFQRKK
+85 TVIASLSLFQRKK
-98 MSSVMLG
+98 ISTEMLG
-105 FLKQDAKAIKEFEIP
+105 FLELDAKAVKEFKIP

-125 TRAKLVSEAISELD
+125 GRAKLVSDAISELD
-139 QFLVDVEMDIRSEL
+139 QFLVDIEMDIRSEQ
-153 GVFKDLKKKGEE
+153 GIFKDLKKQGEA
-165 IDVKE
+165 IDIKE

-198 ASATLYQEWE
+198 ASACLYQEWE
-208 ECREKIFGRFVSSGH
+208 EYREKIFDRFVTAGY
-223 WNDEERAE
+223 WNDEERAV

-263 GKFTLLYDIYR
+263 DKFTLLYDIYR
-274 QTDDDEVKVRAL
+274 LVDDDEVKVRAL
-286 LGWLLVSMNSSCYE
+286 LGWLLVSTNCGCYE
-300 QHPDFLS
+300 QHPDFRS

-313 EDCKNDSD
+313 EDCKNDPD

-344 DYTNDIMSSL
+344 DYTNDIMASL

-359 GDLKNKVADL
+359 GDLKDKVADL

-380 GVEDDEE
+380 EIDEDEE
-387 TSDEESP
+387 TSEESP

-402 DEDGDPAL
+402 DEDGIPNLDA
-410 NVGVDSPLSMDE
+410 DMESPLSMDE

-518 EDGSKPADEEEIVNE
+518 EDGSVSADEEEIVKE
-533 FFKEPEEHRA
+533 FFNEPEEHRA

-607 REFPDMVDVMLEGV
+607 REFPDLVEVMLEGV

-628 HFMKGWVCMQKEDD
+628 HFMKGWVCMQKGDN
-642 HSLRMAVDHFKEM
+642 HSLCMAVDHFKKM
-655 LKMQPDMKPVYL
+655 LKIKPDMKQVYL
-667 QLGICYRKLC
+667 QLGICYRNLI

-706 EKLKFIVMNNRL
+706 DKLKFIVMNNRF

-728 DYTHPESQMAG
+728 DYTHPENQMTG

-750 GEHTEGNFQKA
+750 GEHAEENFQKA

-777 SFEKMKKSGKD
+777 SFEKMKKEGKD
-788 PKNMMMQA
+788 TKNMMMQA

-825 HQPKKAVGPFFRA
+825 HQPKKAMGPFFRA
-838 YAYYEDK
+838 YAYYVEK
-845 DQDVFFEVLREDYK
+845 DENVFFEALKEDYK

-867 FTDIM
+867 YTDLM

-882 QQSQEELKKYADKSE
+882 QKSQEEIKKYADKSE

>member
-1 MSEEVNLSEESNNS
+1 MSEEVNLSEESNN
-15 ENEANNPENEANN
+15 PEEV
-28 SENEPL
+28 L
-34 DQKELLEDVA
+34 DQDELLEKID
-44 EIRQMIHQQRFAE
+44 EMRQLIHQQRFTE
-57 CNPMLFAIIKNCPNQ
+57 CKPLLVAVFTPLPSNKQYVN
-72 QPYIHRLVQGLLS
+72 RLLQSLL
-85 TVIANLSLFQRKK
+85 TALAANMSLFQRKK
-98 MSSVMLG
+98 IPDGVFG
-105 FLKQDAKAIKEFEIP
+105 FPLQHIKSFEELDIP
-120 ETTPE
+120 EMTPE
-125 TRAKLVSEAISELD
+125 TRAKYISSAISGLD
-139 QFLVDVEMDIRSEL
+139 QLLEDIEMDIRSDQ
-153 GVFKDLKKKGEE
+153 GVFKDLKKQGEA
-165 IDVKE
+165 IDIKE
-170 VKPTLEKFVS
+170 VKSTLEKFVS

-198 ASATLYQEWE
+198 DQASARLYQEWE
-208 ECREKIFGRFVSSGH
+208 EYREKIFGRFVSSGH
-223 WNDEERAE
+223 WTDEECVA
-231 VKDTILSPTVDSLTS
+231 VKDSILSPTVDSLTS

-286 LGWLLVSMNSSCYE
+286 LGWLLVSTNCGCYE
-300 QHPDFLS
+300 QQPDFRS

-313 EDCKNDSD
+313 EDCKNDPD

-359 GDLKNKVADL
+359 GDLKDKVADL
-369 LEADED
+369 LDADED
-375 MRNIF
+375 MRNLFEID
-380 GVEDDEE
+380 EDEE
-387 TSDEESP
+387 TSEEESP

-402 DEDGDPAL
+402 DEDGVDNL

-433 QFKMLRDQTE
+433 QFKMLRDQTD

-454 FYLKNPHITEALGF
+454 FYLKNPHVTEALGF

-494 NLIVSHPNE
+494 NLIISHPNE

-518 EDGSKPADEEEIVNE
+518 GDGSEPADEEEIVNE
-533 FFKEPEEHRA
+533 FFKEPGEHRA

-551 RNLLRFSKFYKEKDE
+551 RNLLRFSKFYKGKDE

-607 REFPDMVDVMLEGV
+607 REFPDMVEVMLEGV

-642 HSLRMAVDHFKEM
+642 HSLRMAVSHFKEM
-655 LKMQPDMKPVYL
+655 LKMQPDMKQVYL
-667 QLGICYRKLC
+667 QLGICYRNLI

-706 EKLKFIVMNNRL
+706 DKLKFIVMNNRF

-728 DYTHPESQMAG
+728 DYTHPENQMAG

-750 GEHTEGNFQKA
+750 GEHAEENFQKA

-769 AEVNELFG
+769 AEANELFG
-777 SFEKMKKSGKD
+777 SFEKMKKEGKD
-788 PKNMMMQA
+788 TKNMMMQA

-825 HQPKKAVGPFFRA
+825 HQPKKALEPFFRA
-838 YAYYEDK
+838 YAYYVEK
-845 DQDVFFEVLREDYK
+845 DENVFFEALKEDYK

-867 FTDIM
+867 YTDLM

-882 QQSQEELKKYADKSE
+882 QQTEDELKKYADKSE

>member
-1 MSEEVNLSEESNNS
+1 MSEEVNLSEESNN
-15 ENEANNPENEANN
+15 PEEDV
-28 SENEPL
+28 L
-34 DQKELLEDVA
+34 DQNFLLEKVD
-44 EIRQMIHQQRFAE
+44 EMRDLIHQQRFAE
-57 CNPMLFAIIKNCPNQ
+57 CKPMLFAILKNCPNH
-72 QPYIHRLVQGLLS
+72 QPYMNRLGQGLL
-85 TVIANLSLFQRKK
+85 TTAVVNLSLFQRKK
-98 MSSVMLG
+98 MPNEVLG
-105 FLKQDAKAIKEFEIP
+105 FLKLENKAIKEFEIP
-120 ETTPE
+120 EMTPE
-125 TRAKLVSEAISELD
+125 ARAKHISYAISVLD
-139 QFLVDVEMDIRSEL
+139 QLLEDIEMDIRSEQ
-153 GVFKDLKKKGEE
+153 GIFKDLKKQGEA
-165 IDVKE
+165 IDIKE

-198 ASATLYQEWE
+198 ASARLYQEWE
-208 ECREKIFGRFVSSGH
+208 EYREKIFDRFVSSGY
-223 WNDEERAE
+223 WNDEERAV

-274 QTDDDEVKVRAL
+274 LADDDEVKVRAL
-286 LGWLLVSMNSSCYE
+286 LGWLLVSTNCGCYE
-300 QHPDFLS
+300 QQPDFRS

-359 GDLKNKVADL
+359 GDLKDKVADL

-375 MRNIF
+375 MRNLFEID
-380 GVEDDEE
+380 EDEE
-387 TSDEESP
+387 TSEESP

-402 DEDGDPAL
+402 DEDGIDNL

-454 FYLKNPHITEALGF
+454 FYLKNPHVTEALGF

-518 EDGSKPADEEEIVNE
+518 GDGSEPADEEEIVNE
-533 FFKEPEEHRA
+533 FFKEPGEHRA

-551 RNLLRFSKFYKEKDE
+551 RNLLRFSKFYTAKDE
-566 LFTILDELDDDK
+566 IFTILDELDDDK

-607 REFPDMVDVMLEGV
+607 REFPDLVEVMLEGV
-621 PCDTLEM
+621 PCNTLEM
-628 HFMKGWVCMQKEDD
+628 HFMKGWVCMQKGDD
-642 HSLRMAVDHFKEM
+642 HSLRMAVDHFKKM
-655 LKMQPDMKPVYL
+655 LKIKPDMKQVYL
-667 QLGICYRKLC
+667 QLGICYRNLI

-695 FSEEELFELKL
+695 FSEEELFKLKL
-706 EKLKFIVMNNRL
+706 DKLKFIVMNNRF

-728 DYTHPESQMAG
+728 DYTHPENQMAG

-750 GEHTEGNFQKA
+750 GEHAEENFQKA

-769 AEVNELFG
+769 AEANELFG
-777 SFEKMKKSGKD
+777 SFEKMKKEGKD
-788 PKNMMMQA
+788 TKNMMMQA

-825 HQPKKAVGPFFRA
+825 HQPKKAMGPFFRA
-838 YAYYEDK
+838 YAYYVEK
-845 DQDVFFEVLREDYK
+845 DENVFFEALKEDYK

-867 FTDIM
+867 YTDLM

-882 QQSQEELKKYADKSE
+882 QKSQEEIKKYADKSE

>member
-1 MSEEVNLSEESNNS
+1 MSEEVNLSEESNN
-15 ENEANNPENEANN
+15 PEEV
-28 SENEPL
+28 L
-34 DQKELLEDVA
+34 DQDELLEKID
-44 EIRQMIHQQRFAE
+44 EMRQLIHQQRFTE
-57 CNPMLFAIIKNCPNQ
+57 CKPLLVAVFTPLPSNKQYVN
-72 QPYIHRLVQGLLS
+72 RLLQSLL
-85 TVIANLSLFQRKK
+85 TALAANMSLFQRKK
-98 MSSVMLG
+98 IPDGVFG
-105 FLKQDAKAIKEFEIP
+105 FPLQHIKSFEELDIP
-120 ETTPE
+120 EMTPE
-125 TRAKLVSEAISELD
+125 TRAKYISSAISGLD
-139 QFLVDVEMDIRSEL
+139 QLLEDIEMDIRSDQ
-153 GVFKDLKKKGEE
+153 GVFKDLKKQGEA
-165 IDVKE
+165 IDIKE

-198 ASATLYQEWE
+198 ASARLYQEWE
-208 ECREKIFGRFVSSGH
+208 EYREKIFGRFVSSGH
-223 WNDEERAE
+223 WTDEECAA

-286 LGWLLVSMNSSCYE
+286 LGWLLVSMNSSYCE
-300 QHPDFLS
+300 QHPDFRS

-359 GDLKNKVADL
+359 GDLKDKVADL

-380 GVEDDEE
+380 EIEDDEE
-387 TSDEESP
+387 TSEEESP

-402 DEDGDPAL
+402 DEDGVDNL

-433 QFKMLRDQTE
+433 QFKMLRDQTD

-454 FYLKNPHITEALGF
+454 FYLKNPHVTEALGF

-494 NLIVSHPNE
+494 NLIISHPNE

-518 EDGSKPADEEEIVNE
+518 GDGSEPADEEEIVNE
-533 FFKEPEEHRA
+533 FFKEPGEHRA

-551 RNLLRFSKFYKEKDE
+551 RNLLRFSKFYKGKDE

-607 REFPDMVDVMLEGV
+607 REFPDLVEVMLEGV

-628 HFMKGWVCMQKEDD
+628 HFMMGWVCMQKGDD
-642 HSLRMAVDHFKEM
+642 HSLRMAVDHFKKM
-655 LKMQPDMKPVYL
+655 LKIKPDMKQVYL
-667 QLGICYRKLC
+667 QLGICYRNLI

-695 FSEEELFELKL
+695 FSEEELFKLKL
-706 EKLKFIVMNNRL
+706 DKLKFIVMNNRF

-728 DYTHPESQMAG
+728 DYTHPENQMAG

-750 GEHTEGNFQKA
+750 GEHAEENFQKA

-769 AEVNELFG
+769 AEANELFG
-777 SFEKMKKSGKD
+777 SFEKMKKEGKD
-788 PKNMMMQA
+788 TKNMMMQA

-825 HQPKKAVGPFFRA
+825 HQPKKAMGPFFRA
-838 YAYYEDK
+838 YAYYVEK
-845 DQDVFFEVLREDYK
+845 DENVFFEALKEDYK

-867 FTDIM
+867 YTDLM

-882 QQSQEELKKYADKSE
+882 QKSQEEIKKYADKSE

>member
-1 MSEEVNLSEESNNS
+1 MSEEVNLSEESNN
-15 ENEANNPENEANN
+15 PEEVLA
-28 SENEPL
+28 
-34 DQKELLEDVA
+34 QKELLEDVV

-57 CNPMLFAIIKNCPNQ
+57 CNPMLFAIVKNSPNH

-85 TVIANLSLFQRKK
+85 TVIASLSLFQRKK
-98 MSSVMLG
+98 ISTEMLG
-105 FLKQDAKAIKEFEIP
+105 FLKLDAKAVKEFKIP

-125 TRAKLVSEAISELD
+125 GRAKLVSEAISELD
-139 QFLVDVEMDIRSEL
+139 QFLVDIEMDIRSEQ
-153 GVFKDLKKKGEE
+153 GIFKDLKKQGEE
-165 IDVKE
+165 IDIKE

-198 ASATLYQEWE
+198 ASARLYQEWE
-208 ECREKIFGRFVSSGH
+208 EYREKIFDRFVSSGY
-223 WNDEERAE
+223 WNDEERAV

-274 QTDDDEVKVRAL
+274 LADDDEVKVRAL
-286 LGWLLVSMNSSCYE
+286 LGWLLVSTNCGCYE
-300 QHPDFLS
+300 QQPDFRS

-359 GDLKNKVADL
+359 GDLKDKVANL

-380 GVEDDEE
+380 EIDEDEE
-387 TSDEESP
+387 TSEESP

-402 DEDGDPAL
+402 DEDGIPNLD
-410 NVGVDSPLSMDE
+410 VDMDSPLSMDE

-433 QFKMLRDQTE
+433 QFKMLRDQTD

-518 EDGSKPADEEEIVNE
+518 GDGSEPADEEEIVNE
-533 FFKEPEEHRA
+533 FFKEPGEHRA

-551 RNLLRFSKFYKEKDE
+551 RNLLRFSKFYTAKDE
-566 LFTILDELDDDK
+566 IFNILDELDDDK

-586 PLFQDEFFDKYRMAI
+586 PLFQDEFFDKYHMAI

-607 REFPDMVDVMLEGV
+607 REFPDLVEVMLEGV

-628 HFMKGWVCMQKEDD
+628 HFMKGWVCMQKGDD
-642 HSLRMAVDHFKEM
+642 HSLRMAVDHFKKM
-655 LKMQPDMKPVYL
+655 LKIKPDMKQVYL
-667 QLGICYRKLC
+667 QLGICYRNLI

-706 EKLKFIVMNNRL
+706 DKLKFIVMNNRF

-728 DYTHPESQMAG
+728 DYTHPENQMAG

-750 GEHTEGNFQKA
+750 GEHAEVNFQKA

-777 SFEKMKKSGKD
+777 SFEKMKKEGKD
-788 PKNMMMQA
+788 TKNMMMQA

-803 MKNDKAAEAYNN
+803 MKNDKLAEAYNN

-825 HQPKKAVGPFFRA
+825 HQPKKAMGPFFRA
-838 YAYYEDK
+838 YAYYVEK
-845 DQDVFFEVLREDYK
+845 DENVFFEALKEDYK

-867 FTDIM
+867 YTDLM

-882 QQSQEELKKYADKSE
+882 QKSQEEIKKYADKSE

>member
-1 MSEEVNLSEESNNS
+1 MSEEVNLSEKSNNS
-15 ENEANNPENEANN
+15 ENEANNPENE
-28 SENEPL
+28 SL

-44 EIRQMIHQQRFAE
+44 EMRQLIHQQRFAE
-57 CNPMLFAIIKNCPNQ
+57 CKSMLFAIIKNCPNH
-72 QPYIHRLVQGLLS
+72 QPYMRRLVQGLLT
-85 TVIANLSLFQRKK
+85 TVIASLSLFQRKK
-98 MSSVMLG
+98 LPNEMLSI
-105 FLKQDAKAIKEFEIP
+105 FKQHIKFIKEFEIP

-125 TRAKLVSEAISELD
+125 GRAKLFSDAISELD
-139 QFLVDVEMDIRSEL
+139 QLLVDIEMDIRSEL
-153 GVFKDLKKKGEE
+153 GVFKDLKKQGEE
-165 IDVKE
+165 IDIKE

-208 ECREKIFGRFVSSGH
+208 ECREKIFGRFVSSGY
-223 WNDEERAE
+223 WNDEERAA

-274 QTDDDEVKVRAL
+274 QADDDEVKVRAL
-286 LGWLLVSMNSSCYE
+286 LGWLLVSMNSSSYE
-300 QHPDFLS
+300 QLPDFCS

-359 GDLKNKVADL
+359 GELKNKVADL
-369 LEADED
+369 LDADED
-375 MRNIF
+375 MRNLFEID
-380 GVEDDEE
+380 EDEE
-387 TSDEESP
+387 TSEEESP
-394 IRSVDINT
+394 IRSVDFNT
-402 DEDGDPAL
+402 DEDGTHNL
-410 NVGVDSPLSMDE
+410 NVGIDSPLSMDE

-518 EDGSKPADEEEIVNE
+518 GDGSETADEEEIVNE

-642 HSLRMAVDHFKEM
+642 PSLRMAVDHFKKM
-655 LKMQPDMKPVYL
+655 LKMQPEMKPVYL

-739 ALLTQLLIKIG
+739 ALLTQLLIKTG
-750 GEHTEGNFQKA
+750 GEHAEENFQKA

-872 IIYNQVVAEH
+872 IIYNQIVAEH

>member
-1 MSEEVNLSEESNNS
+1 MSEEVNLSEESNN
-15 ENEANNPENEANN
+15 PEEV
-28 SENEPL
+28 L
-34 DQKELLEDVA
+34 DQDELLEKID
-44 EIRQMIHQQRFAE
+44 EMRQLIHQQRFTE
-57 CNPMLFAIIKNCPNQ
+57 CKPLLVAVFTPLPSNKQ
-72 QPYIHRLVQGLLS
+72 YVKRLLQSLL
-85 TVIANLSLFQRKK
+85 TALAANMSLFQRKK
-98 MSSVMLG
+98 IPDGVFG
-105 FLKQDAKAIKEFEIP
+105 FPLQHIKSFEELDIP
-120 ETTPE
+120 EMTPE
-125 TRAKLVSEAISELD
+125 TRAKYISSAISGLD
-139 QFLVDVEMDIRSEL
+139 QLLEDIEMDIRSDQ
-153 GVFKDLKKKGEE
+153 GVFKDLKKQGEA
-165 IDVKE
+165 IDIKE

-187 NHDLSKEEQDQ
+187 NHDLTKEDQDQ
-198 ASATLYQEWE
+198 ASARLYQEWE
-208 ECREKIFGRFVSSGH
+208 EYREKIFGRFVSSGH
-223 WNDEERAE
+223 WTDEECAA

-286 LGWLLVSMNSSCYE
+286 LGWLLVSMNSSYCE
-300 QHPDFLS
+300 QHPDFRS
-307 FAEQLT
+307 FAGQLT
-313 EDCKNDSD
+313 EDCKNDQD
-321 LLAEII
+321 LLADII

-369 LEADED
+369 LDADED
-375 MRNIF
+375 MRNLF
-380 GVEDDEE
+380 GIDEDEE
-387 TSDEESP
+387 TSEEESP

-402 DEDGDPAL
+402 DEDGVDNL
-410 NVGVDSPLSMDE
+410 NVDVDSPLSMDE

-427 IDILLP
+427 VDILLP
-433 QFKMLRDQTE
+433 QFKMLRDQTD

-454 FYLKNPHITEALGF
+454 FYLKNPHVTEALGF

-494 NLIVSHPNE
+494 NLIISHPNE

-518 EDGSKPADEEEIVNE
+518 GDGSEPADEEEIVNE
-533 FFKEPEEHRA
+533 FFKEPGEHRA

-607 REFPDMVDVMLEGV
+607 REFPDLVEVMLEGV

-628 HFMKGWVCMQKEDD
+628 HFMKGWVCMQKGDD
-642 HSLRMAVDHFKEM
+642 HSLRMAVDHFKKM
-655 LKMQPDMKPVYL
+655 LKIKPDIKQVYL
-667 QLGICYRKLC
+667 QLGICYRNLI

-706 EKLKFIVMNNRL
+706 DKLKFIVMNNRF

-728 DYTHPESQMAG
+728 DYTHPENQMAG

-750 GEHTEGNFQKA
+750 GEHAEENFQKA

-777 SFEKMKKSGKD
+777 SFDKMKKSGKD
-788 PKNMMMQA
+788 TKNMMMQA

-803 MKNDKAAEAYNN
+803 MKNDKLAEAYNN
-815 YSLGLLALIE
+815 YSQGLLALIE
-825 HQPKKAVGPFFRA
+825 HQPKKALEPFFRA
-838 YAYYEDK
+838 YAYYVEK
-845 DQDVFFEVLREDYK
+845 DENVFFEALKEDYK

-867 FTDIM
+867 YTDLM

-882 QQSQEELKKYADKSE
+882 QQTEDELKKYADKSE

>member
-1 MSEEVNLSEESNNS
+1 MSEEVNLSEESNN
-15 ENEANNPENEANN
+15 PEEV
-28 SENEPL
+28 L
-34 DQKELLEDVA
+34 DQDELLEKID
-44 EIRQMIHQQRFAE
+44 EMRQLIHQQRFTE
-57 CNPMLFAIIKNCPNQ
+57 CKPLLVAVFTPLPSNKQYVN
-72 QPYIHRLVQGLLS
+72 RLLQSLL
-85 TVIANLSLFQRKK
+85 TALAANMSLFQRKK
-98 MSSVMLG
+98 IPDGVFG
-105 FLKQDAKAIKEFEIP
+105 FPLQHIKSFEELDIP
-120 ETTPE
+120 EMTPE
-125 TRAKLVSEAISELD
+125 TRAKYISSAISGLD
-139 QFLVDVEMDIRSEL
+139 QLLEDIEMDIRSDQ
-153 GVFKDLKKKGEE
+153 GIFKDLKKQGEA
-165 IDVKE
+165 IDIKE

-208 ECREKIFGRFVSSGH
+208 EYREKIFGRFVSSGY
-223 WNDEERAE
+223 WNDEERAV

-274 QTDDDEVKVRAL
+274 LADDDEVKVRAL
-286 LGWLLVSMNSSCYE
+286 LGWLLVSTNCGCYE
-300 QHPDFLS
+300 QQPDFRS

-344 DYTNDIMSSL
+344 DYTNDIMASL

-359 GDLKNKVADL
+359 GDLKDKVANL

-375 MRNIF
+375 MQNIF
-380 GVEDDEE
+380 GIDEDEE
-387 TSDEESP
+387 TSEESP

-402 DEDGDPAL
+402 DEDGIPNLD
-410 NVGVDSPLSMDE
+410 VDMESPLSMDE

-433 QFKMLRDQTE
+433 QFKMLRDQTD

-454 FYLKNPHITEALGF
+454 FYLKNPHVTEALGF

-494 NLIVSHPNE
+494 NLIISHPNE

-518 EDGSKPADEEEIVNE
+518 GDGSEPADEEEIVNE
-533 FFKEPEEHRA
+533 FFKEPGEHRA

-551 RNLLRFSKFYKEKDE
+551 RNLLRFSKFYKGKDE

-607 REFPDMVDVMLEGV
+607 REFPDLVEVMLEGV

-642 HSLRMAVDHFKEM
+642 HSLRMAVDHFKKM
-655 LKMQPDMKPVYL
+655 LKIKPDMKQVYL
-667 QLGICYRKLC
+667 QLGICYRNLI

-695 FSEEELFELKL
+695 FSEEELFKLKL
-706 EKLKFIVMNNRL
+706 DKLKFIVMNNRF

-728 DYTHPESQMAG
+728 DYTHPENQMAG

-750 GEHTEGNFQKA
+750 GEHAEENFQKA

-769 AEVNELFG
+769 AEANELFG
-777 SFEKMKKSGKD
+777 SFEKMKKEGKD
-788 PKNMMMQA
+788 TKNMMMQA

-825 HQPKKAVGPFFRA
+825 HQPKKAMGPFFRA
-838 YAYYEDK
+838 YAYYVEK
-845 DQDVFFEVLREDYK
+845 DENVFFEALKEDYK
-859 WLKNYGCS
+859 WLKDYGCS
-867 FTDIM
+867 YTDLM

-882 QQSQEELKKYADKSE
+882 QKSQEEIKKYADKSE

>member
-1 MSEEVNLSEESNNS
+1 MSEEVKLSEESNN
-15 ENEANNPENEANN
+15 PEEVLA
-28 SENEPL
+28 
-34 DQKELLEDVA
+34 QKELLEDVVD
-44 EIRQMIHQQRFAE
+44 IRQMIHQQRFAE
-57 CNPMLFAIIKNCPNQ
+57 CNPMLFAIIKNSPDHL
-72 QPYIHRLVQGLLS
+72 PYIHRLVQGLLS
-85 TVIANLSLFQRKK
+85 TVIASLSLFQRKK
-98 MSSVMLG
+98 MSTEMLD
-105 FLKQDAKAIKEFEIP
+105 FLKLDAKAIKEFKIP

-125 TRAKLVSEAISELD
+125 ARAKLVSEAISELD
-139 QFLVDVEMDIRSEL
+139 QFLVDIEMDIRSEQ
-153 GVFKDLKKKGEE
+153 GIFKDLKKQGEA
-165 IDVKE
+165 IDIKE

-198 ASATLYQEWE
+198 ASARLYQEWE
-208 ECREKIFGRFVSSGH
+208 EYREKIFDRFVSSGY
-223 WNDEERAE
+223 WNDEERAV

-274 QTDDDEVKVRAL
+274 QADDDEVKVRAL

-518 EDGSKPADEEEIVNE
+518 GDGSESADEEEIVNE

-750 GEHTEGNFQKA
+750 GEHAEENFQKA

-872 IIYNQVVAEH
+872 IIYNQIVAEH

>member
-1 MSEEVNLSEESNNS
+1 MSEEVNLSEESNN
-15 ENEANNPENEANN
+15 PEEVLA
-28 SENEPL
+28 
-34 DQKELLEDVA
+34 QKELLEDVV

-57 CNPMLFAIIKNCPNQ
+57 CNPMLFAIIKNSPNH

-85 TVIANLSLFQRKK
+85 TVIASLSLFQRKK
-98 MSSVMLG
+98 ISTEMLG
-105 FLKQDAKAIKEFEIP
+105 FLKLDAKAVKEFKIP

-125 TRAKLVSEAISELD
+125 GRAKLVSDAISELD
-139 QFLVDVEMDIRSEL
+139 QFLVDIEMDIRSEQ
-153 GVFKDLKKKGEE
+153 GIFKDLKKQGEA
-165 IDVKE
+165 IDIKE

-198 ASATLYQEWE
+198 ASARLYQEWE
-208 ECREKIFGRFVSSGH
+208 EYREKIFDRFVSSGY
-223 WNDEERAE
+223 WNDEERAV

-274 QTDDDEVKVRAL
+274 LADDDEVKVRAL
-286 LGWLLVSMNSSCYE
+286 LGWLLVSTNCGCYE
-300 QHPDFLS
+300 QQPDFRS

-344 DYTNDIMSSL
+344 DYTNDIMASL

-359 GDLKNKVADL
+359 GDLKDKVANL

-375 MRNIF
+375 MQNIF
-380 GVEDDEE
+380 GIEDDEE
-387 TSDEESP
+387 TSEESP

-402 DEDGDPAL
+402 DEDGIPNLD
-410 NVGVDSPLSMDE
+410 VDMDSPLSMDE

-433 QFKMLRDQTE
+433 QFKMLRDQTD

-454 FYLKNPHITEALGF
+454 FYLKNPHVTEALGF

-518 EDGSKPADEEEIVNE
+518 GDGSEPADEEEIVNE
-533 FFKEPEEHRA
+533 FFKEPGEHRA

-551 RNLLRFSKFYKEKDE
+551 RNLLRFSKFYTAKDE
-566 LFTILDELDDDK
+566 IFNILDELDDDK
-578 PAYAVLAG
+578 PVYAVLAG

-607 REFPDMVDVMLEGV
+607 REFPDLVEVMLEGV

-628 HFMKGWVCMQKEDD
+628 HFMKGWVCMQKGDN
-642 HSLRMAVDHFKEM
+642 HSLCMAVDHFKKM
-655 LKMQPDMKPVYL
+655 LKIKPDMKQVYL
-667 QLGICYRKLC
+667 QLGICYRNLI

-706 EKLKFIVMNNRL
+706 DKLKFIVMNNRF

-728 DYTHPESQMAG
+728 DYTHPENQMAG

-750 GEHTEGNFQKA
+750 GEHAEENFQKA

-777 SFEKMKKSGKD
+777 SFEKMKKEGKD
-788 PKNMMMQA
+788 TKNMMMQA

-825 HQPKKAVGPFFRA
+825 HQPKKAMGPFFRA
-838 YAYYEDK
+838 YAYYVEK
-845 DQDVFFEVLREDYK
+845 DENVFFEALKEDYK

-867 FTDIM
+867 YTDLM

-882 QQSQEELKKYADKSE
+882 QKSQEEIKKYADKSE

>member
-1 MSEEVNLSEESNNS
+1 MSEEVNLSEESNN
-15 ENEANNPENEANN
+15 PEEDV
-28 SENEPL
+28 L
-34 DQKELLEDVA
+34 DQNFLLEKID
-44 EIRQMIHQQRFAE
+44 EMRQLIHQQRFTE
-57 CNPMLFAIIKNCPNQ
+57 CKPLLVAVFTPLPSNKQYVN
-72 QPYIHRLVQGLLS
+72 RLLQSLL
-85 TVIANLSLFQRKK
+85 TALAANMSLFQRKK
-98 MSSVMLG
+98 IPDGVFG
-105 FLKQDAKAIKEFEIP
+105 FPLQHNKSFEELDIP
-120 ETTPE
+120 EMTPE
-125 TRAKLVSEAISELD
+125 TRAKYISSAISGLD
-139 QFLVDVEMDIRSEL
+139 QLLEDIEMDIRSDQ
-153 GVFKDLKKKGEE
+153 GVFKDLKKQGEA
-165 IDVKE
+165 IDIKE

-198 ASATLYQEWE
+198 ASARLYQEWE
-208 ECREKIFGRFVSSGH
+208 EYREKIFDRFVSSGY
-223 WNDEERAE
+223 WNDEERAV

-274 QTDDDEVKVRAL
+274 LADDDEVKVRAL
-286 LGWLLVSMNSSCYE
+286 LGWLLVSMNSSYYE
-300 QHPDFLS
+300 QQPDFRS

-313 EDCKNDSD
+313 EDCKNDQD
-321 LLAEII
+321 LLADII

-369 LEADED
+369 LDADED
-375 MRNIF
+375 MRNLFEID
-380 GVEDDEE
+380 EDEE
-387 TSDEESP
+387 ISEEESP

-402 DEDGDPAL
+402 DEDGVDNL
-410 NVGVDSPLSMDE
+410 NVDVDSPLSMDE

-433 QFKMLRDQTE
+433 QFKMLRDQTD

-454 FYLKNPHITEALGF
+454 FYLKNPHVTEALGF

-494 NLIVSHPNE
+494 NLIISHPNE

-518 EDGSKPADEEEIVNE
+518 GDGSEPADEEEIVNE
-533 FFKEPEEHRA
+533 FFKEPGEHRA

-607 REFPDMVDVMLEGV
+607 REFPDLVEVMLEGV

-642 HSLRMAVDHFKEM
+642 HSLRMAVDHFKKM
-655 LKMQPDMKPVYL
+655 LKIKPDMKQVYL
-667 QLGICYRKLC
+667 QLGICYRNLI

-706 EKLKFIVMNNRL
+706 DKLKFIVMNNRF

-728 DYTHPESQMAG
+728 DYTHPENQMAG

-750 GEHTEGNFQKA
+750 GEHAEENFQKA

-777 SFEKMKKSGKD
+777 SFDKMKKSGKD
-788 PKNMMMQA
+788 TKNMMMQA

-803 MKNDKAAEAYNN
+803 MKNDKLAEAYNN
-815 YSLGLLALIE
+815 YSQGLLALIE
-825 HQPKKAVGPFFRA
+825 HQPKKALEPFFRA
-838 YAYYEDK
+838 YAYYVEK
-845 DQDVFFEVLREDYK
+845 DENVFFEALKEDYK

-867 FTDIM
+867 YTDLM

-882 QQSQEELKKYADKSE
+882 QKSQEEIKKYADKSE

>member
-1 MSEEVNLSEESNNS
+1 MSEEVNLSEESNN
-15 ENEANNPENEANN
+15 PEEVLA
-28 SENEPL
+28 
-34 DQKELLEDVA
+34 QKELLEDVV

-57 CNPMLFAIIKNCPNQ
+57 CNPMLFAIIKNSPNH

-85 TVIANLSLFQRKK
+85 TVIASLSLFQRKK
-98 MSSVMLG
+98 ISTEMLG
-105 FLKQDAKAIKEFEIP
+105 FLKLDAKAVKEFKIP

-125 TRAKLVSEAISELD
+125 GRAKLVSDAISELD
-139 QFLVDVEMDIRSEL
+139 QFLVDIEMDIRSEQ
-153 GVFKDLKKKGEE
+153 GIFKDLKKQGEA
-165 IDVKE
+165 IDIKE

-198 ASATLYQEWE
+198 ASARLYQKWE
-208 ECREKIFGRFVSSGH
+208 EYREKIFDRFVTAGY
-223 WNDEERAE
+223 WNDEERAV

-274 QTDDDEVKVRAL
+274 LADDDEVKVRAL
-286 LGWLLVSMNSSCYE
+286 LGWLLVSTNCGCYE
-300 QHPDFLS
+300 QHPDFRS

-313 EDCKNDSD
+313 EDCKNDPD

-344 DYTNDIMSSL
+344 DYTNDIMASL

-359 GDLKNKVADL
+359 GDLKDKVADL

-380 GVEDDEE
+380 EIDEDEE
-387 TSDEESP
+387 TSEESP

-402 DEDGDPAL
+402 DEDGIDNLDA
-410 NVGVDSPLSMDE
+410 DIESPLSMDE

-518 EDGSKPADEEEIVNE
+518 EDGSVSADEEEIVKE
-533 FFKEPEEHRA
+533 FFNEPEEHRA

-551 RNLLRFSKFYKEKDE
+551 RNLMRFSKFYTAKDE
-566 LFTILDELDDDK
+566 IFNILDELDDDK

-607 REFPDMVDVMLEGV
+607 REFPDLVEVMLEGV

-628 HFMKGWVCMQKEDD
+628 HFMKGWVGMQKGDN
-642 HSLRMAVDHFKEM
+642 HGLCMAVDHFKKM
-655 LKMQPDMKPVYL
+655 LKIKPDMKQVYL
-667 QLGICYRKLC
+667 QLGICYRNLI
-677 QVDEYL
+677 QMDEYL

-706 EKLKFIVMNNRL
+706 DKLKFIVMNNRF

-728 DYTHPESQMAG
+728 DYTHPENQMAG

-750 GEHTEGNFQKA
+750 GEHAEENFQKA

-777 SFEKMKKSGKD
+777 SFEKMKKEGKD
-788 PKNMMMQA
+788 TKNMMMQA

-803 MKNDKAAEAYNN
+803 MKNDKLAEAYNN

-825 HQPKKAVGPFFRA
+825 HQPKKAMGPFFRA
-838 YAYYEDK
+838 YAYYVEK
-845 DQDVFFEVLREDYK
+845 DENVFFEALKEDYK
-859 WLKNYGCS
+859 WLKSYGCS
-867 FTDIM
+867 YTDLM

-882 QQSQEELKKYADKSE
+882 QKSQEEIKKYADKSE

>member
-1 MSEEVNLSEESNNS
+1 MSEEVNLSEESNN
-15 ENEANNPENEANN
+15 PEEV
-28 SENEPL
+28 L
-34 DQKELLEDVA
+34 DQDELLEKID
-44 EIRQMIHQQRFAE
+44 EMRQLIHQQRFTE
-57 CNPMLFAIIKNCPNQ
+57 CKPLLVAVFTPLPSNKQYVN
-72 QPYIHRLVQGLLS
+72 RLLQSLL
-85 TVIANLSLFQRKK
+85 TALAANMSLFQRKK
-98 MSSVMLG
+98 IPDGVFG
-105 FLKQDAKAIKEFEIP
+105 FPLQHIKSFEKLDIP
-120 ETTPE
+120 EMTPE
-125 TRAKLVSEAISELD
+125 TRAKYISSAISGLD
-139 QFLVDVEMDIRSEL
+139 QLLEDIEMDIRSDQ
-153 GVFKDLKKKGEE
+153 GVFKDLKKQGEA
-165 IDVKE
+165 IDIKE

-198 ASATLYQEWE
+198 ASARLYQEWE
-208 ECREKIFGRFVSSGH
+208 EYREKIFGRFVSSGH
-223 WNDEERAE
+223 WTDEECVA
-231 VKDTILSPTVDSLTS
+231 VKDSILSPTVDSLTS

-286 LGWLLVSMNSSCYE
+286 LGWLLVSMNSSYCE
-300 QHPDFLS
+300 QHPDFRS

-313 EDCKNDSD
+313 EDCKNDQD
-321 LLAEII
+321 LLADII

-369 LEADED
+369 LDADED
-375 MRNIF
+375 MRNLFEID
-380 GVEDDEE
+380 EDEE
-387 TSDEESP
+387 TSEEESP

-402 DEDGDPAL
+402 DEDGVDNL

-433 QFKMLRDQTE
+433 QFKMLRDQTD

-454 FYLKNPHITEALGF
+454 FYLKNPHVTEALGF

-494 NLIVSHPNE
+494 NLIISHPNE

-518 EDGSKPADEEEIVNE
+518 GDGSEPADEEEIVNE
-533 FFKEPEEHRA
+533 FFKEPGEHRA

-551 RNLLRFSKFYKEKDE
+551 RNLLRFSKFYKGKDE

-607 REFPDMVDVMLEGV
+607 REFPDMVEVMLEGV

-642 HSLRMAVDHFKEM
+642 HSLRMAVSHFKEM
-655 LKMQPDMKPVYL
+655 LKMQPDMKQVYL
-667 QLGICYRKLC
+667 QLGICYRNLI

-706 EKLKFIVMNNRL
+706 DKLKFIVMNNRF

-728 DYTHPESQMAG
+728 DYTHPENQMAG

-750 GEHTEGNFQKA
+750 GEHAEENFQKA

-769 AEVNELFG
+769 AEANELFG
-777 SFEKMKKSGKD
+777 SFEKMKKEGKD
-788 PKNMMMQA
+788 TKNMMMQA

-825 HQPKKAVGPFFRA
+825 HQPKKALEPFFRA
-838 YAYYEDK
+838 YAYYVEK
-845 DQDVFFEVLREDYK
+845 DENVFFEALKEDYK

-867 FTDIM
+867 YTDLM

-882 QQSQEELKKYADKSE
+882 QQTEDELKKYADKSE

>member
-1 MSEEVNLSEESNNS
+1 MSEEVNLSEESNN
-15 ENEANNPENEANN
+15 PEEVLA
-28 SENEPL
+28 
-34 DQKELLEDVA
+34 QKELLEDVV

-57 CNPMLFAIIKNCPNQ
+57 CNPMLFAIIKNSPNH

-85 TVIANLSLFQRKK
+85 TVIASLSLFQRKK
-98 MSSVMLG
+98 ISTEMLG
-105 FLKQDAKAIKEFEIP
+105 FLKQDAKAVKEFKIP

-125 TRAKLVSEAISELD
+125 GRAKLVSDAISELD
-139 QFLVDVEMDIRSEL
+139 QFLVDIEMDIRSEQ
-153 GVFKDLKKKGEE
+153 GIFKDLKKQGEA
-165 IDVKE
+165 IDIKE

-198 ASATLYQEWE
+198 ASACLYQEWE
-208 ECREKIFGRFVSSGH
+208 EYREKIFDRFVTAGY
-223 WNDEERAE
+223 WNDEERAV

-263 GKFTLLYDIYR
+263 DKFTLLYDIYR
-274 QTDDDEVKVRAL
+274 QADDDEVKVRAL
-286 LGWLLVSMNSSCYE
+286 LGWLLVSTNCGCYE
-300 QHPDFLS
+300 QHPDFRS

-313 EDCKNDSD
+313 EDCKNDPD

-344 DYTNDIMSSL
+344 DYTNDIMASL

-359 GDLKNKVADL
+359 GDLKDKVADL

-380 GVEDDEE
+380 EIDEDEE
-387 TSDEESP
+387 TSEESP

-402 DEDGDPAL
+402 DEDGIDNLDA
-410 NVGVDSPLSMDE
+410 DIESPLSMDE

-518 EDGSKPADEEEIVNE
+518 EDGSVSADEEEIVKE
-533 FFKEPEEHRA
+533 FFNEPEEHRA

-607 REFPDMVDVMLEGV
+607 REFPDLVEVMLEGV

-628 HFMKGWVCMQKEDD
+628 HFMKGWVCMQKGDN
-642 HSLRMAVDHFKEM
+642 HSLCMAVDHFKKM
-655 LKMQPDMKPVYL
+655 LKIKPDMKQVYL
-667 QLGICYRKLC
+667 QLGICYRNLI

-706 EKLKFIVMNNRL
+706 DKLKFIVMNNRF

-728 DYTHPESQMAG
+728 DYTHPENQMAG

-750 GEHTEGNFQKA
+750 GEHAEENFQKA

-777 SFEKMKKSGKD
+777 SFEKMKKEGKD
-788 PKNMMMQA
+788 TKNMMMQA

-825 HQPKKAVGPFFRA
+825 HQPKKAMGPFFRA
-838 YAYYEDK
+838 YAYYVEK
-845 DQDVFFEVLREDYK
+845 DENVFFEALKEDYK

-867 FTDIM
+867 YTDLM

-882 QQSQEELKKYADKSE
+882 QKSQEEIKKYADKSE

>member
-1 MSEEVNLSEESNNS
+1 MSEEVNLSEESNN
-15 ENEANNPENEANN
+15 PEEDV
-28 SENEPL
+28 L
-34 DQKELLEDVA
+34 DQDFLLEKID
-44 EIRQMIHQQRFAE
+44 EMRDLIHQQRFSE
-57 CNPMLFAIIKNCPNQ
+57 CKPMLVEVFTPFSSNKQYINRLLQSLLTSLFANM
-72 QPYIHRLVQGLLS
+72 
-85 TVIANLSLFQRKK
+85 SLFQRKK
-98 MSSVMLG
+98 IPDGVFGIPIEHNKS
-105 FLKQDAKAIKEFEIP
+105 FEELDIP
-120 ETTPE
+120 EMTPE
-125 TRAKLVSEAISELD
+125 ARAKYISSTISGLD
-139 QFLVDVEMDIRSEL
+139 QLLVDVEMDIRSDQ
-153 GVFKDLKKKGEE
+153 GVFKDLKKLGEE
-165 IDVKE
+165 IDIKE

-198 ASATLYQEWE
+198 ASARLYQEWE

-223 WNDEERAE
+223 WTDEECAA

-274 QTDDDEVKVRAL
+274 LADDDEVKVRAL
-286 LGWLLVSMNSSCYE
+286 LGWLLVSMNSSYYE
-300 QHPDFLS
+300 QHPDFRS

-344 DYTNDIMSSL
+344 DYTNDIMASL
-354 SKRFL
+354 SNRFL
-359 GDLKNKVADL
+359 GNLKNKVADL

-387 TSDEESP
+387 TSEEESP

-433 QFKMLRDQTE
+433 QFKMLRDQTD

-454 FYLKNPHITEALGF
+454 FYLKNPHVTEALGF

-494 NLIVSHPNE
+494 NLIISHPNE

-518 EDGSKPADEEEIVNE
+518 GDGSEPADEEEIVNE
-533 FFKEPEEHRA
+533 FFKEPGEHRA

-551 RNLLRFSKFYKEKDE
+551 RNLLRFSKFYKGKDE

-607 REFPDMVDVMLEGV
+607 REFPDLVEVMLEGV

-642 HSLRMAVDHFKEM
+642 HSLCMAVDHFKKM
-655 LKMQPDMKPVYL
+655 LKIKPDMKQVYL
-667 QLGICYRKLC
+667 QLGICYRNLI

-695 FSEEELFELKL
+695 FSEEELFKLKL
-706 EKLKFIVMNNRL
+706 DKLKFIVMNNRF

-728 DYTHPESQMAG
+728 DYTHPENQMAG

-750 GEHTEGNFQKA
+750 GEHAEENFQKA

-769 AEVNELFG
+769 AEANELFG
-777 SFEKMKKSGKD
+777 SFEKMKKEGKD
-788 PKNMMMQA
+788 TKNMMMQA

-825 HQPKKAVGPFFRA
+825 HQPKKAMGPFFRA
-838 YAYYEDK
+838 YAYYVEK
-845 DQDVFFEVLREDYK
+845 DENVFFEALKEDYK

-867 FTDIM
+867 YTDLM

-882 QQSQEELKKYADKSE
+882 QKSQEEIKKYADKSE

>member
-1 MSEEVNLSEESNNS
+1 MSEEVNLSEESNN
-15 ENEANNPENEANN
+15 PEEEVLA
-28 SENEPL
+28 
-34 DQKELLEDVA
+34 QKELLEDVV

-57 CNPMLFAIIKNCPNQ
+57 CNPMLFAIIKNSPNH

-85 TVIANLSLFQRKK
+85 TVIASLSLFQRKK
-98 MSSVMLG
+98 ISTEMLG
-105 FLKQDAKAIKEFEIP
+105 FLKLDAKAVKEFKIP

-125 TRAKLVSEAISELD
+125 GRAKLVSEAISELD
-139 QFLVDVEMDIRSEL
+139 QFLVDIEMDIRSEQ
-153 GVFKDLKKKGEE
+153 GIFKDLKKQGEA
-165 IDVKE
+165 IDIKE

-198 ASATLYQEWE
+198 ASARLYQEWE
-208 ECREKIFGRFVSSGH
+208 EYREKIFDRFVSSGY
-223 WNDEERAE
+223 WNDEERAV

-274 QTDDDEVKVRAL
+274 LADDDEVKVRAL
-286 LGWLLVSMNSSCYE
+286 LGWLLVSTNCGCYE
-300 QHPDFLS
+300 QQPDFRS

-313 EDCKNDSD
+313 EDCKNDQD

-344 DYTNDIMSSL
+344 DYTNDIMASL

-359 GDLKNKVADL
+359 GDLKDKVANL

-380 GVEDDEE
+380 EIDEDEE
-387 TSDEESP
+387 TSEESP

-402 DEDGDPAL
+402 DEDGIPNLD
-410 NVGVDSPLSMDE
+410 VDMDSPLSMDE

-518 EDGSKPADEEEIVNE
+518 GDGSEPADEEEIVNE
-533 FFKEPEEHRA
+533 FFKEPGEHRA

-566 LFTILDELDDDK
+566 IFNILDELDDDK

-607 REFPDMVDVMLEGV
+607 REFPGLVEVMLEGV

-628 HFMKGWVCMQKEDD
+628 HFMKGWVYMQKGDN
-642 HSLRMAVDHFKEM
+642 HSLRMAVDHFKKM
-655 LKMQPDMKPVYL
+655 LKIKPDMKQVYL
-667 QLGICYRKLC
+667 QLGICYRNLI

-706 EKLKFIVMNNRL
+706 DKLKFIVMNNRF

-728 DYTHPESQMAG
+728 DYTHPENQMAG

-750 GEHTEGNFQKA
+750 GEHAEENFQKA

-777 SFEKMKKSGKD
+777 SFEKMKKEGKD
-788 PKNMMMQA
+788 TKNMMMQA

-803 MKNDKAAEAYNN
+803 MKNDKLAEAYNN

-825 HQPKKAVGPFFRA
+825 HQPKKAMGPFFRA
-838 YAYYEDK
+838 YAYYVEK
-845 DQDVFFEVLREDYK
+845 DENVFFEALKEDYK

-867 FTDIM
+867 YTDLM

-882 QQSQEELKKYADKSE
+882 QKSQEEIKKYADKSE

>member
-1 MSEEVNLSEESNNS
+1 MSEEVNLSEESNN
-15 ENEANNPENEANN
+15 PEEV
-28 SENEPL
+28 L
-34 DQKELLEDVA
+34 DQDELLEKID
-44 EIRQMIHQQRFAE
+44 EMRQLIHQQRFTE
-57 CNPMLFAIIKNCPNQ
+57 CKPLLVAVFTPLPSNKQYVN
-72 QPYIHRLVQGLLS
+72 RLLQSLL
-85 TVIANLSLFQRKK
+85 TALAANMSLFQRKK
-98 MSSVMLG
+98 IPDGVFG
-105 FLKQDAKAIKEFEIP
+105 FPLQHIKSFEELDIP
-120 ETTPE
+120 EMTPE
-125 TRAKLVSEAISELD
+125 TRAKYISSAISGLD
-139 QFLVDVEMDIRSEL
+139 QLLEDIEMDIRSDQ
-153 GVFKDLKKKGEE
+153 GVFKDLKKQGEA
-165 IDVKE
+165 IDIKE

-198 ASATLYQEWE
+198 ASARLYQEWE
-208 ECREKIFGRFVSSGH
+208 EYREKIFGRFVSSGH
-223 WNDEERAE
+223 WTDEECAA

-263 GKFTLLYDIYR
+263 GKFTLLYGIYR

-286 LGWLLVSMNSSCYE
+286 LGWLLVSMNSSYCE
-300 QHPDFLS
+300 QHPDFRS

-321 LLAEII
+321 LLADII

-369 LEADED
+369 LDADED
-375 MRNIF
+375 MRNLFEID
-380 GVEDDEE
+380 EDEE
-387 TSDEESP
+387 TSEEESP

-402 DEDGDPAL
+402 DEDGVDNL

-433 QFKMLRDQTE
+433 QFKMLRDQTD

-454 FYLKNPHITEALGF
+454 FYLKNPHVTEALGF

-494 NLIVSHPNE
+494 NLIISHPNE

-518 EDGSKPADEEEIVNE
+518 GDGSEPADEEEIVNE
-533 FFKEPEEHRA
+533 FFKEPGEHRA

-551 RNLLRFSKFYKEKDE
+551 RNLLRFSKFYKGKDE

-607 REFPDMVDVMLEGV
+607 REFPDMVEMMLEGV

-642 HSLRMAVDHFKEM
+642 HSLRMAVSHFKEM
-655 LKMQPDMKPVYL
+655 LKMQPDMKQVYL
-667 QLGICYRKLC
+667 QLGICYRNLI

-706 EKLKFIVMNNRL
+706 DKLKFIVMNNRF

-728 DYTHPESQMAG
+728 DYTHPENQMAG

-750 GEHTEGNFQKA
+750 GEHAEENFQKA

-769 AEVNELFG
+769 AEANELFG
-777 SFEKMKKSGKD
+777 SFEKMKKEGKD
-788 PKNMMMQA
+788 TKNMMMQA

-825 HQPKKAVGPFFRA
+825 HQPKKALEPFFRA
-838 YAYYEDK
+838 YAYYVEK
-845 DQDVFFEVLREDYK
+845 DENVFFEALKEDYK

-867 FTDIM
+867 YTDLM

-882 QQSQEELKKYADKSE
+882 QQTEDELKKYADKSE

>member
-1 MSEEVNLSEESNNS
+1 MSEEVNLSEESNS
-15 ENEANNPENEANN
+15 QEEV
-28 SENEPL
+28 L
-34 DQKELLEDVA
+34 DQDFLLEKVD
-44 EIRQMIHQQRFAE
+44 EMRDLIHQQRFAE
-57 CNPMLFAIIKNCPNQ
+57 CKPMLVEVFTPFSSNKQYINRLLQSLLTSLFANM
-72 QPYIHRLVQGLLS
+72 
-85 TVIANLSLFQRKK
+85 SLFQRKK
-98 MSSVMLG
+98 IPDGVFGIPIQHNKS
-105 FLKQDAKAIKEFEIP
+105 FEELDIP
-120 ETTPE
+120 EMTPE
-125 TRAKLVSEAISELD
+125 ARAKYISSTISGLD
-139 QFLVDVEMDIRSEL
+139 QLLVDVEMDIRSDQ
-153 GVFKDLKKKGEE
+153 GVFKDLKKQGEE
-165 IDVKE
+165 IDIKE
-170 VKPTLEKFVS
+170 VKSTLEKFVS

-198 ASATLYQEWE
+198 ASARLYQEWE
-208 ECREKIFGRFVSSGH
+208 ECREKIFGRFVSSGY
-223 WNDEERAE
+223 WNDEERAA

-286 LGWLLVSMNSSCYE
+286 LGWLLVSMNSSYCE
-300 QHPDFLS
+300 QHPDFRS

-313 EDCKNDSD
+313 EDCKNDQD

-369 LEADED
+369 LDADED
-375 MRNIF
+375 MRNLF
-380 GVEDDEE
+380 GIDEDEE
-387 TSDEESP
+387 TSEEESP

-402 DEDGDPAL
+402 DEDGGDNL
-410 NVGVDSPLSMDE
+410 NVDVDSPLSMDE

-433 QFKMLRDQTE
+433 QFKMLRDQTD

-454 FYLKNPHITEALGF
+454 FYLKNPHVTEALGF

-494 NLIVSHPNE
+494 NLIISHPNE

-518 EDGSKPADEEEIVNE
+518 GDGSEPADEEEIVNE
-533 FFKEPEEHRA
+533 FFKEPGEHRA

-607 REFPDMVDVMLEGV
+607 REFPDMVEVMLEGV

-642 HSLRMAVDHFKEM
+642 HSLRMAVDHFKKM
-655 LKMQPDMKPVYL
+655 LKIKPDMKQVYL
-667 QLGICYRKLC
+667 QLGICYRNLI

-706 EKLKFIVMNNRL
+706 DKLKFIVMNNRF

-728 DYTHPESQMAG
+728 DYTHPENQMAG

-750 GEHTEGNFQKA
+750 GEHAEENFQKA

-777 SFEKMKKSGKD
+777 SFDKMKKSGKD
-788 PKNMMMQA
+788 TKNIMMQA

-803 MKNDKAAEAYNN
+803 MKNDKLAEAYNN
-815 YSLGLLALIE
+815 YSQGLLALIE
-825 HQPKKAVGPFFRA
+825 HQPKKALEPFFRA
-838 YAYYEDK
+838 YAYYVEK
-845 DQDVFFEVLREDYK
+845 DENVFFEALKEDYK

-867 FTDIM
+867 YTDLM

-882 QQSQEELKKYADKSE
+882 QQTEDELKKYADKSE